1 MRDREISVEQEH
13 LDRVYRRLEEKIH
26 EAEFLMNDAAKRG
39 QVGTPG
45 ALAERDAQVFRAGIH
60 LNRLNNEF
68 EDFLFGRIDLLLGK
82 DGKKGPDGAYTA
94 VEPAEGA
101 VRDDG
106 TADIA
111 ETLHIGRIGV
121 LDSEYAPLV
130 IDWRAPAAA
139 PFYRSTPVDPGR
151 VVRRRVIR
159 SKGRR
164 VLGVEDDLMRPE
176 LKAFL
181 DGGELAVIGDGALMA
196 ALGQARSHTMRD
208 IVASIQAEQDL
219 VIRAPA
225 ASVTYVE
232 GGPGTGKTAV
242 ALHRAAYLLYQDR
255 RRYSGGILIVSPT
268 PLLVAYTEGVLPSL
282 GEEGQ
287 VAIRA
292 IGSLVDGAEATLY
305 DSPSTARAK
314 GSYRML
320 RVLRKAARGAL
331 ELGPA
336 GMLGGADGSGTGAGG
351 GSASGSGASG
361 ADASGAGAGGAD
373 ASGTGTGG
381 ANGTRSGRSAG
392 NGTGSEMSGAE
403 ASGTGVGGANGTRS
417 GRSAGNGTGSE
428 MSGADASGSEA
439 GEAEASGSGTS
450 GADASG
456 TGTSG
461 AYGTRSG
468 RSGANGA
475 GAGNGSGVGTAA
487 ANGRGSGTAP
497 ASSGSAS
504 ATAPTQL
511 SFGDDG
517 DGESPAAPAPVGPP
531 TRLRVVA
538 FGRRLELE
546 AAELERI
553 RRNAL
558 GGTAP
563 VNLLRPRARKLLLDA
578 LWAQSGAAT
587 RHTDPELAA
596 ELRSSFDEDVT
607 SEDSFIAFLDA
618 WWPELTPRAVLAA
631 MADERRLGRWAR
643 RILNPGEVRRVAR
656 SLRRDGHSVHD
667 IAMLDELQAILGTP
681 ARPRKKRELDP
692 LDQLTGLEELMPV
705 REESQ
710 RERAERL
717 AQERT
722 EYAHVIVDEA
732 QDLTPM
738 QWRMV
743 GRRGRHAT
751 WTVVGDPA
759 QSSWSDPDEAAEARD
774 EALGTRPRRRFELTV
789 NYRNP
794 AEIAELAAKVLAL
807 AMPGSK
813 APSAVRS
820 TGVEPRFTVV
830 QKSLGETVR
839 AEAARLLDL
848 VDGTVGVVVAMQRRE
863 EAARWLAGLGERVV
877 ALGSLEAKGLEY
889 DATVVVSPA
898 EIADESPAGLR
909 VLYVALT
916 RATQQLTVVSAD
928 RDQPDGSGVPDLL
941 RD

>member
-1 MRDREISVEQEH
+1 MEQEH
-13 LDRVYRRLEEKIH
+13 LDRVYRRLEEKIS
-26 EAEFLMNDAAKRG
+26 EAEFLMRDAAQRG
-39 QVGTPG
+39 HVGTPG
-45 ALAERDAQVFRAGIH
+45 ALAERDAQVFRAGVH
-60 LNRLNNEF
+60 LNRLHNEY
-68 EDFLFGRIDLLLGK
+68 EDFLFGRIDLLPGK

-101 VRDDG
+101 VRPDN

-121 LDSEYAPLV
+121 LDEDYAPLV

-164 VLGVEDDLMRPE
+164 VQSVEDDLMRPE
-176 LKAFL
+176 LTASL
-181 DGGELAVIGDGALMA
+181 DGRELAVIGDGALMA
-196 ALGQARSHTMRD
+196 ALGQARTHTMRD

-232 GGPGTGKTAV
+232 GGPGTGKTAA

-255 RRYSGGILIVSPT
+255 RRYAGGILIVSPT

-292 IGSLVDGAEATLY
+292 IGSLVDGAEATVY
-305 DSPSTARAK
+305 DSPAVARIK

-320 RVLRKAARGAL
+320 RLLRKAARGAL
-331 ELGPA
+331 ELN
-336 GMLGGADGSGTGAGG
+336 D
-351 GSASGSGASG
+351 
-361 ADASGAGAGGAD
+361 
-373 ASGTGTGG
+373 
-381 ANGTRSGRSAG
+381 
-392 NGTGSEMSGAE
+392 
-403 ASGTGVGGANGTRS
+403 
-417 GRSAGNGTGSE
+417 
-428 MSGADASGSEA
+428 
-439 GEAEASGSGTS
+439 
-450 GADASG
+450 
-456 TGTSG
+456 
-461 AYGTRSG
+461 
-468 RSGANGA
+468 
-475 GAGNGSGVGTAA
+475 
-487 ANGRGSGTAP
+487 
-497 ASSGSAS
+497 
-504 ATAPTQL
+504 
-511 SFGDDG
+511 
-517 DGESPAAPAPVGPP
+517 SPQ
-531 TRLRVVA
+531 RLRVVA

-546 AAELERI
+546 AEELADV
-553 RRNAL
+553 RRTAL

-578 LWAQSGAAT
+578 LWERSGAGN

-596 ELRSSFDEDVT
+596 ELRSSFDEDIT
-607 SEDSFIAFLDA
+607 SEDDFTAFLDA
-618 WWPELTPRAVLAA
+618 WWPELTPAAVLDA

-643 RILNPGEVRRVAR
+643 RVLNPGEVRKLAR
-656 SLRRDGHSVHD
+656 SLQRDGRSVHD
-667 IAMLDELQAILGTP
+667 IALLDELQAILGAP
-681 ARPRKKRELDP
+681 ARPRKKREIDP

-705 REESQ
+705 REETQ

-717 AQERT
+717 AQERV

-759 QSSWSDPDEAAEARD
+759 QSSWSDPDEAAQARD

-794 AEIAELAAKVLAL
+794 AEIAELASKVLAL
-807 AMPGSK
+807 AMPGSES
-813 APSAVRS
+813 PRAVRS
-820 TGVEPRFTVV
+820 TGVEPRFAVAPGA
-830 QKSLGETVR
+830 LGDTVR
-839 AEAARLLDL
+839 AEAARLLER
-848 VDGTVGVVVAMQRRE
+848 VDGTVGVVVAMRRRE
-863 EAARWLAGLGERVV
+863 EARRWLDGLGDRVV

-916 RATQQLTVVSAD
+916 RATQQLTVVSAE
-928 RDQPDGSGVPDLL
+928 RDEPDAAGVPDLL

>member
-1 MRDREISVEQEH
+1 MAAQVQQETLDSAHDSVREKEIGVEQEH

-26 EAEFLMNDAAKRG
+26 EAEFLMNDAAQRG

-94 VEPAEGA
+94 VEPAEGT
-101 VRDDG
+101 VRPDN

-121 LDSEYAPLV
+121 LDSDYAPLV

-159 SKGRR
+159 SKGRK

-181 DGGELAVIGDGALMA
+181 DGGELPVIGDGALMA

-305 DSPSTARAK
+305 DSPAVARAK

-320 RVLRKAARGAL
+320 KVVRKAARGAL
-331 ELGPA
+331 E
-336 GMLGGADGSGTGAGG
+336 SG
-351 GSASGSGASG
+351 
-361 ADASGAGAGGAD
+361 DA
-373 ASGTGTGG
+373 
-381 ANGTRSGRSAG
+381 
-392 NGTGSEMSGAE
+392 
-403 ASGTGVGGANGTRS
+403 
-417 GRSAGNGTGSE
+417 
-428 MSGADASGSEA
+428 
-439 GEAEASGSGTS
+439 
-450 GADASG
+450 
-456 TGTSG
+456 
-461 AYGTRSG
+461 
-468 RSGANGA
+468 
-475 GAGNGSGVGTAA
+475 
-487 ANGRGSGTAP
+487 
-497 ASSGSAS
+497 
-504 ATAPTQL
+504 
-511 SFGDDG
+511 
-517 DGESPAAPAPVGPP
+517 P

-538 FGRRLELE
+538 FGRRIELE
-546 AAELERI
+546 APELDRI
-553 RRNAL
+553 RHNAL

-578 LWAQSGAAT
+578 LWARSGAAG
-587 RHTDPELAA
+587 RHSDPELAA
-596 ELRSSFDEDVT
+596 ELRSSFDEDIT
-607 SEDSFIAFLDA
+607 GEDAFIAFLDA
-618 WWPELTPRAVLAA
+618 WWPELTPRGVLAA

-643 RILNPGEVRRVAR
+643 RILNPSEVRRVAR
-656 SLRRDGHSVHD
+656 SLKRDGLSVHD
-667 IAMLDELQAILGTP
+667 VAVLDELQAALGLP
-681 ARPRKKRELDP
+681 ARPRKKRDLDP
-692 LDQLTGLEELMPV
+692 LDQLTGLEELMPA
-705 REESQ
+705 REETQ
-710 RERAERL
+710 WERAERL

-774 EALGTRPRRRFELTV
+774 EALGTRPRRRFTLTV

-807 AMPGSK
+807 AMPGSES
-813 APSAVRS
+813 PSAVRS
-820 TGVEPRFTVV
+820 TGVEPRFVTAVRE
-830 QKSLGETVR
+830 SLARTVR

-848 VDGTVGVVVAMQRRE
+848 VDGTVGVVVAMNRRD
-863 EAARWLAGLGERVV
+863 EAARWLAGLGDRVV

-916 RATQQLTVVSAD
+916 RATQQLTLVSGE
-928 RDQPDGSGVPDLL
+928 RDDPDDKGVPDLL

>member
-1 MRDREISVEQEH
+1 MAAQAQQESALDSVRDREIGVEQEH

-26 EAEFLMNDAAKRG
+26 EAELLMRDAGRGG

-45 ALAERDAQVFRAGIH
+45 ALAERDAQVYRAGVH
-60 LNRLNNEF
+60 LSRLNNEF

-82 DGKKGPDGAYTA
+82 DGKKGPDGAFTA
-94 VEPAEGA
+94 LEPADGA
-101 VRDDG
+101 VRDDH

-121 LDSEYAPLV
+121 LDEDYAPLV

-164 VLGVEDDLMRPE
+164 VISVEDDLMRPE
-176 LKAFL
+176 LTASL
-181 DGGELAVIGDGALMA
+181 DGRRLAVIGDGALMA
-196 ALGQARSHTMRD
+196 ALGQARGHTMRD

-225 ASVTYVE
+225 SSVTYVE

-255 RRYSGGILIVSPT
+255 RRYAGGILIVSPT

-292 IGSLVDGAEATLY
+292 IGSLVDGTEATLY
-305 DSPSTARAK
+305 DSPAVARAK

-320 RVLRKAARGAL
+320 KVLRQAARGVL
-331 ELGPA
+331 ELGT
-336 GMLGGADGSGTGAGG
+336 TG
-351 GSASGSGASG
+351 
-361 ADASGAGAGGAD
+361 
-373 ASGTGTGG
+373 
-381 ANGTRSGRSAG
+381 
-392 NGTGSEMSGAE
+392 
-403 ASGTGVGGANGTRS
+403 
-417 GRSAGNGTGSE
+417 
-428 MSGADASGSEA
+428 
-439 GEAEASGSGTS
+439 
-450 GADASG
+450 
-456 TGTSG
+456 
-461 AYGTRSG
+461 
-468 RSGANGA
+468 
-475 GAGNGSGVGTAA
+475 
-487 ANGRGSGTAP
+487 
-497 ASSGSAS
+497 
-504 ATAPTQL
+504 
-511 SFGDDG
+511 
-517 DGESPAAPAPVGPP
+517 PAARPAPHTVPRTALRPAPVSAPTGQLAFGDEDEGDEEGTEGSELGVPAQPGLADAPGVGPAVPGPATSPTPTHLTPAHSTPTHP

-546 AAELERI
+546 ADHLVRI
-553 RRNAL
+553 RHAAL

-578 LWAQSGAAT
+578 LWERSGAGG

-596 ELRSSFDEDVT
+596 ELRSSFDEDIT
-607 SEDSFIAFLDA
+607 TEDDFIAFFDA
-618 WWPELTPRAVLAA
+618 WWPELTPRGVLAA

-643 RILNPGEVRRVAR
+643 RVLNPGEVRKVAR
-656 SLRRDGHSVHD
+656 SLQRDGFSVHD
-667 IAMLDELQAILGTP
+667 IAMLDELQAILGAP

-692 LDQLTGLEELMPV
+692 LDQLTGLDELMPV
-705 REESQ
+705 REESR

-732 QDLTPM
+732 QDVTPM
-738 QWRMV
+738 QWRML

-759 QSSWSDPDEAAEARD
+759 QSSWSDPEEAARARD
-774 EALGTRPRRRFELTV
+774 EALPSTGGTGRFSRGRRFQLTV

-807 AMPGSK
+807 AMPGARS
-813 APSAVRS
+813 PSAVRS
-820 TGVEPRFTVV
+820 TGIVPRFTAVRDA
-830 QKSLGETVR
+830 LGRTVR
-839 AEAARLLDL
+839 AEAERLLEQ
-848 VDGTVGVVVAMQRRE
+848 VDGTVGVVVAMNRRE
-863 EAARWLAGLGERVV
+863 EARRWLAGLGDRVV

-928 RDQPDGSGVPDLL
+928 RDQPDPNGVPDLL

>member
-1 MRDREISVEQEH
+1 MAAQAQPSAVGSVQDSVRDHEIGVEQEH

-45 ALAERDAQVFRAGIH
+45 ALAERDAQVFRAGVH

-101 VRDDG
+101 VREDG
-106 TADIA
+106 TVEIA

-159 SKGRR
+159 SKGRK

-176 LKAFL
+176 LRAFL
-181 DGGELAVIGDGALMA
+181 DGHELPVIGDGALMA

-292 IGSLVDGAEATLY
+292 IGSLVDGVEATLY
-305 DSPSTARAK
+305 DSPAVARAK

-320 RVLRKAARGAL
+320 KVLRKAARGAL
-331 ELGPA
+331 EQGSHS
-336 GMLGGADGSGTGAGG
+336 GG
-351 GSASGSGASG
+351 SGSGQLAF
-361 ADASGAGAGGAD
+361 
-373 ASGTGTGG
+373 
-381 ANGTRSGRSAG
+381 
-392 NGTGSEMSGAE
+392 
-403 ASGTGVGGANGTRS
+403 
-417 GRSAGNGTGSE
+417 
-428 MSGADASGSEA
+428 
-439 GEAEASGSGTS
+439 GEEDT
-450 GADASG
+450 
-456 TGTSG
+456 TT
-461 AYGTRSG
+461 
-468 RSGANGA
+468 
-475 GAGNGSGVGTAA
+475 
-487 ANGRGSGTAP
+487 
-497 ASSGSAS
+497 ASS
-504 ATAPTQL
+504 TA
-511 SFGDDG
+511 
-517 DGESPAAPAPVGPP
+517 PP

-546 AAELERI
+546 GDELENV

-558 GGTAP
+558 SGTAP

-578 LWAQSGAAT
+578 LWARSGAGT

-596 ELRSSFDEDVT
+596 ELRSSFDEDIT
-607 SEDSFIAFLDA
+607 SEDSFIEFLDA
-618 WWPELTPRAVLAA
+618 WWPELTPKAVLAA

-656 SLRRDGHSVHD
+656 SLRRDGLSVHD
-667 IAMLDELQAILGTP
+667 IAMLDELQAVLGTP
-681 ARPRKKRELDP
+681 ARPRKRRELDP
-692 LDQLTGLEELMPV
+692 LDHLTGLEELMPV

-717 AQERT
+717 AQERV

-774 EALGTRPRRRFELTV
+774 EALGTRPRRRFQLTV

-794 AEIAELAAKVLAL
+794 SEIADLAAKVLAL
-807 AMPGSK
+807 AMPGST

-820 TGVEPRFTVV
+820 TGVRPRFVTTNNGRGTAVR
-830 QKSLGETVR
+830 KSLGETVR
-839 AEAARLLDL
+839 EEAARLLDL
-848 VDGTVGVVVAMQRRE
+848 VDGTVGVVVAMNRRE
-863 EAARWLAGLGERVV
+863 EAARWLTGLGDRVV

-916 RATQQLTVVSAD
+916 RATQQLTVVSAE
-928 RDQPDGSGVPDLL
+928 RDQPDRDGVPDLL

>member
-1 MRDREISVEQEH
+1 MAAQAQQETAVDSVRDREISVEQEH

-26 EAEFLMNDAAKRG
+26 EAEFLMNDAAQRG

-101 VRDDG
+101 VRPDN
-106 TADIA
+106 TAEIA

-121 LDSEYAPLV
+121 LDADYAPLV

-176 LKAFL
+176 LTAFL
-181 DGGELAVIGDGALMA
+181 DGRELPAIGDGALMA

-208 IVASIQAEQDL
+208 IVSSIQAEQDL

-255 RRYSGGILIVSPT
+255 RRYAGGILIVSPT

-292 IGSLVDGAEATLY
+292 IGSLVDGVEATLY
-305 DSPSTARAK
+305 DTPSVARAK

-320 RVLRKAARGAL
+320 KVLRKAARGAL
-331 ELGPA
+331 ELGRTA
-336 GMLGGADGSGTGAGG
+336 RVGQLALDE
-351 GSASGSGASG
+351 
-361 ADASGAGAGGAD
+361 D
-373 ASGTGTGG
+373 
-381 ANGTRSGRSAG
+381 
-392 NGTGSEMSGAE
+392 SEPQAF
-403 ASGTGVGGANGTRS
+403 
-417 GRSAGNGTGSE
+417 
-428 MSGADASGSEA
+428 D
-439 GEAEASGSGTS
+439 
-450 GADASG
+450 
-456 TGTSG
+456 
-461 AYGTRSG
+461 
-468 RSGANGA
+468 
-475 GAGNGSGVGTAA
+475 
-487 ANGRGSGTAP
+487 
-497 ASSGSAS
+497 
-504 ATAPTQL
+504 
-511 SFGDDG
+511 
-517 DGESPAAPAPVGPP
+517 GPP
-531 TRLRVVA
+531 SRLRVVA

-546 AAELERI
+546 AGELERI
-553 RRNAL
+553 RRTAL
-558 GGTAP
+558 SGTAP
-563 VNLLRPRARKLLLDA
+563 VNLLRPRARRLLLDA
-578 LWAQSGAAT
+578 LWAKSGGAA

-607 SEDSFIAFLDA
+607 SEDSFLAFLDA
-618 WWPELTPRAVLAA
+618 WWPELTPKGVLAA

-643 RILNPGEVRRVAR
+643 RILNPGEVRKVAR
-656 SLRRDGHSVHD
+656 SLKRDGYAVHD
-667 IAMLDELQAILGTP
+667 IAMLDELQAILGAP

-705 REESQ
+705 REETQ

-774 EALGTRPRRRFELTV
+774 EALGTRPRRRFRLTV

-807 AMPGSK
+807 AMPGSES
-813 APSAVRS
+813 PSAVRS
-820 TGVEPRFTVV
+820 TGVEPRFVV
-830 QKSLGETVR
+830 VGDSLERTVR
-839 AEAARLLDL
+839 AEAERLLGL
-848 VDGTVGVVVAMQRRE
+848 VDGTVGVVVAMNRRQ
-863 EAARWLAGLGERVV
+863 EARRWLAGLGDRVV

-889 DATVVVSPA
+889 DATIVVSPA

-916 RATQQLTVVSAD
+916 RATQQLTVVSGE
-928 RDQPDGSGVPDLL
+928 RDEPDATGMPDLL

>member
-1 MRDREISVEQEH
+1 M
-13 LDRVYRRLEEKIH
+13 
-26 EAEFLMNDAAKRG
+26 ADAARRG

-60 LNRLNNEF
+60 LNRLNNEY
-68 EDFLFGRIDLLLGK
+68 EDFLFGRIDLLSGK
-82 DGKKGPDGAYTA
+82 DGRKGPDGAYTA
-94 VEPAEGA
+94 VEPADGA
-101 VRDDG
+101 IRDDN

-121 LDSEYAPLV
+121 LDEDYAPLV

-164 VLGVEDDLMRPE
+164 VRSVEDDLMRPE
-176 LKAFL
+176 LKASL
-181 DGGELAVIGDGALMA
+181 DGRELPVIGDGALMA
-196 ALGQARSHTMRD
+196 ALGQARTHTMRD

-255 RRYSGGILIVSPT
+255 RRYAGGILIVSPT

-305 DSPSTARAK
+305 DSPSAARAK

-320 RVLRKAARGAL
+320 KVLRKAARGAL
-331 ELGPA
+331 ERN
-336 GMLGGADGSGTGAGG
+336 D
-351 GSASGSGASG
+351 
-361 ADASGAGAGGAD
+361 
-373 ASGTGTGG
+373 
-381 ANGTRSGRSAG
+381 
-392 NGTGSEMSGAE
+392 
-403 ASGTGVGGANGTRS
+403 
-417 GRSAGNGTGSE
+417 
-428 MSGADASGSEA
+428 
-439 GEAEASGSGTS
+439 
-450 GADASG
+450 
-456 TGTSG
+456 
-461 AYGTRSG
+461 
-468 RSGANGA
+468 
-475 GAGNGSGVGTAA
+475 
-487 ANGRGSGTAP
+487 
-497 ASSGSAS
+497 
-504 ATAPTQL
+504 
-511 SFGDDG
+511 
-517 DGESPAAPAPVGPP
+517 PP
-531 TRLRVVA
+531 RRLRVVA

-546 AAELERI
+546 AADLDAV
-553 RRNAL
+553 RRTAL

-578 LWAQSGAAT
+578 LWERSGAAG

-596 ELRSSFDEDVT
+596 ELRSSFDEDIT
-607 SEDSFIAFLDA
+607 SEDDFTAFLDA
-618 WWPELTPRAVLAA
+618 WWPELTPAAVLDA

-643 RILNPGEVRRVAR
+643 RILNPGEVRKVAR
-656 SLRRDGHSVHD
+656 SLRRDGRSVHD
-667 IAMLDELQAILGTP
+667 IAMLDELHAILGAP
-681 ARPRKKRELDP
+681 ARPRRKRELDP

-705 REESQ
+705 REETQ

-717 AQERT
+717 AQERV

-759 QSSWSDPDEAAEARD
+759 QSSWSDPDEAAQARD
-774 EALGTRPRRRFELTV
+774 EALGSRPRRRFELTV

-794 AEIAELAAKVLAL
+794 AEIAELASKVLAL
-807 AMPGSK
+807 AMPGSVS
-813 APSAVRS
+813 PRAVRS
-820 TGVEPRFTVV
+820 TGVRPRFAVV
-830 QKSLGETVR
+830 AESTGETVR
-839 AEAARLLDL
+839 AEAARLLDR

-863 EAARWLAGLGERVV
+863 EAARWLEGLGDRVV

-889 DATVVVSPA
+889 DASIVVSPA

-928 RDQPDGSGVPDLL
+928 RDEPDADGVPDLL

>member
-1 MRDREISVEQEH
+1 MAAQVQQSAVGPVHGEDSVRDREISVEQEH

-26 EAEFLMNDAAKRG
+26 EAEFLMHDAAKRG

-101 VRDDG
+101 VRPDN

-121 LDSEYAPLV
+121 LDQDYSPLV

-139 PFYRSTPVDPGR
+139 PFYRATPVDPGR

-176 LKAFL
+176 LTARL
-181 DGGELAVIGDGALMA
+181 DGRTLPAIGDGALMA

-208 IVASIQAEQDL
+208 IVSSIQAEQDL

-255 RRYSGGILIVSPT
+255 RRYAGGILIVSPT

-305 DSPSTARAK
+305 DSPSVARAK

-320 RVLRKAARGAL
+320 KVLRKAARGAL
-331 ELGPA
+331 ELGP
-336 GMLGGADGSGTGAGG
+336 GGGAPAGQL
-351 GSASGSGASG
+351 ALD
-361 ADASGAGAGGAD
+361 ADTE
-373 ASGTGTGG
+373 TGTVPP
-381 ANGTRSGRSAG
+381 S
-392 NGTGSEMSGAE
+392 
-403 ASGTGVGGANGTRS
+403 
-417 GRSAGNGTGSE
+417 
-428 MSGADASGSEA
+428 
-439 GEAEASGSGTS
+439 
-450 GADASG
+450 
-456 TGTSG
+456 
-461 AYGTRSG
+461 
-468 RSGANGA
+468 
-475 GAGNGSGVGTAA
+475 
-487 ANGRGSGTAP
+487 
-497 ASSGSAS
+497 
-504 ATAPTQL
+504 
-511 SFGDDG
+511 
-517 DGESPAAPAPVGPP
+517 GPP
-531 TRLRVVA
+531 ARLRVVA
-538 FGRRLELE
+538 FNRRLELE
-546 AAELERI
+546 AGELERI

-578 LWAQSGAAT
+578 LWARSGAAG

-607 SEDSFIAFLDA
+607 TEDSFIAFLDA

-631 MADERRLGRWAR
+631 MADEKRLGRWAR
-643 RILNPGEVRRVAR
+643 RILNPGEVRKVAR
-656 SLRRDGHSVHD
+656 ALKRDGHSVHD
-667 IAMLDELQAILGTP
+667 IAMLDELQAILGAP
-681 ARPRKKRELDP
+681 ARPRKKREFDP

-774 EALGTRPRRRFELTV
+774 EALGTRPRRRFQLTV

-794 AEIAELAAKVLAL
+794 AEIAELAARVLAL
-807 AMPGSK
+807 AMPGSE

-830 QKSLGETVR
+830 RESLQRTVR
-839 AEAARLLDL
+839 AEAERLLAA
-848 VDGTVGVVVAMQRRE
+848 VDGTIGVVVAMNRRE
-863 EAARWLAGLGERVV
+863 EARRWLAGLGDRVV

-916 RATQQLTVVSAD
+916 RATQQLTVVSGE
-928 RDQPDGSGVPDLL
+928 RDEPDGTGVPDLL

>member
-1 MRDREISVEQEH
+1 MAAQAQQESAVVPVHDTVRDREIRVEQEH
-13 LDRVYRRLEEKIH
+13 LDRVYRRLEEKIS
-26 EAEFLMNDAAKRG
+26 EAEFLMRDAAQRG
-39 QVGTPG
+39 HVGTPG
-45 ALAERDAQVFRAGIH
+45 ALAERDAMVFRAGVH
-60 LNRLNNEF
+60 LNRLHNEY

-101 VRDDG
+101 VRPDH
-106 TADIA
+106 TAEIA

-121 LDSEYAPLV
+121 LDEDYAPLV

-164 VLGVEDDLMRPE
+164 VRSVEDDLMRPE
-176 LKAFL
+176 LKATL
-181 DGGELAVIGDGALMA
+181 DGRELAVIGDGALMA
-196 ALGQARSHTMRD
+196 ALGQARTHTMRD

-255 RRYSGGILIVSPT
+255 RRYAGGILIVSPT

-292 IGSLVDGAEATLY
+292 IGSLVDGAEATVY
-305 DSPSTARAK
+305 DSPAVARIK

-320 RVLRKAARGAL
+320 KVLRKAARGAL
-331 ELGPA
+331 ELN
-336 GMLGGADGSGTGAGG
+336 D
-351 GSASGSGASG
+351 
-361 ADASGAGAGGAD
+361 
-373 ASGTGTGG
+373 
-381 ANGTRSGRSAG
+381 
-392 NGTGSEMSGAE
+392 
-403 ASGTGVGGANGTRS
+403 
-417 GRSAGNGTGSE
+417 
-428 MSGADASGSEA
+428 
-439 GEAEASGSGTS
+439 
-450 GADASG
+450 
-456 TGTSG
+456 
-461 AYGTRSG
+461 
-468 RSGANGA
+468 
-475 GAGNGSGVGTAA
+475 
-487 ANGRGSGTAP
+487 
-497 ASSGSAS
+497 
-504 ATAPTQL
+504 
-511 SFGDDG
+511 
-517 DGESPAAPAPVGPP
+517 SPQ
-531 TRLRVVA
+531 RLRVVA

-546 AAELERI
+546 AEELAAI
-553 RRNAL
+553 RRTAL

-578 LWAQSGAAT
+578 LWERSGAGN

-596 ELRSSFDEDVT
+596 ELRSSFDEDIT
-607 SEDSFIAFLDA
+607 SEDDFTAFLDA
-618 WWPELTPRAVLAA
+618 WWPELTPAAVLDA

-643 RILNPGEVRRVAR
+643 RILNQGEVRKLAR
-656 SLRRDGHSVHD
+656 ALQRDGRSVHD
-667 IAMLDELQAILGTP
+667 IAMLDELQAILGAP
-681 ARPRKKRELDP
+681 ARPRKKREVDP

-705 REESQ
+705 REETQ

-717 AQERT
+717 AQERV

-751 WTVVGDPA
+751 WTIVGDPA
-759 QSSWSDPDEAAEARD
+759 QSSWSDPDEAAQARD

-807 AMPGSK
+807 AMPGSES
-813 APSAVRS
+813 PRAVRS
-820 TGVEPRFTVV
+820 TGVEPRFAVAGRT
-830 QKSLGETVR
+830 LGDTVR
-839 AEAARLLDL
+839 AEAARLLER
-848 VDGTVGVVVAMQRRE
+848 VDGTVGVVVAMRRRE
-863 EAARWLAGLGERVV
+863 EARRWLDGLGDRVV

-916 RATQQLTVVSAD
+916 RATQQLTVVSAE
-928 RDQPDGSGVPDLL
+928 RDEPDAEGVPDLL

>member
-1 MRDREISVEQEH
+1 MAAQAQQETAVVSVQETAPDSVRDREISVEQEH
-13 LDRVYRRLEEKIH
+13 LDRVYRRLEEKID
-26 EAEFLMNDAAKRG
+26 EAEFLMNDAAQRG

-45 ALAERDAQVFRAGIH
+45 ALAERDAQVFRAGVH

-94 VEPAEGA
+94 VEPAEGT
-101 VRDDG
+101 VRPDN

-176 LKAFL
+176 LKASL
-181 DGGELAVIGDGALMA
+181 DGDELAVIGDGALMA

-255 RRYSGGILIVSPT
+255 RRYAGGILIVSPT

-305 DSPSTARAK
+305 DSPAVARAK

-320 RVLRKAARGAL
+320 KVLRKAARGAL
-331 ELGPA
+331 ETGGNANANGKGSGGSGGQGAGQLSFDEPPA
-336 GMLGGADGSGTGAGG
+336 GP
-351 GSASGSGASG
+351 
-361 ADASGAGAGGAD
+361 SGAGV
-373 ASGTGTGG
+373 T
-381 ANGTRSGRSAG
+381 
-392 NGTGSEMSGAE
+392 
-403 ASGTGVGGANGTRS
+403 
-417 GRSAGNGTGSE
+417 
-428 MSGADASGSEA
+428 
-439 GEAEASGSGTS
+439 
-450 GADASG
+450 
-456 TGTSG
+456 
-461 AYGTRSG
+461 
-468 RSGANGA
+468 
-475 GAGNGSGVGTAA
+475 
-487 ANGRGSGTAP
+487 
-497 ASSGSAS
+497 
-504 ATAPTQL
+504 
-511 SFGDDG
+511 
-517 DGESPAAPAPVGPP
+517 P

-546 AAELERI
+546 AADLDRI
-553 RRNAL
+553 RQSAL
-558 GGTAP
+558 SGTAP

-578 LWAQSGAAT
+578 LWERSGAAG

-607 SEDSFIAFLDA
+607 TEDTFIAFLDA
-618 WWPELTPRAVLAA
+618 WWPELTPQAVLAA

-656 SLRRDGHSVHD
+656 SLKRDGRSVHD
-667 IAMLDELQAILGTP
+667 IAMLDELQSILGAP
-681 ARPRKKRELDP
+681 VRPRKRRELDP

-717 AQERT
+717 AQERV

-774 EALGTRPRRRFELTV
+774 EALGTRPRRRFQLTV

-807 AMPGSK
+807 AMPGAES
-813 APSAVRS
+813 PSAVRS
-820 TGVEPRFTVV
+820 TGVVPRFTAVTDTLA
-830 QKSLGETVR
+830 STVR
-839 AEAARLLDL
+839 GEAERLLDR
-848 VDGTVGVVVAMQRRE
+848 VDGTVGVVVAMNRRE
-863 EAARWLAGLGERVV
+863 EARRWLAGLGERVV

-916 RATQQLTVVSAD
+916 RATQQLTVVSGD
-928 RDQPDGSGVPDLL
+928 RDESDAGGVPDLL

>member
-1 MRDREISVEQEH
+1 MAAQAQQETAVDPVHDSVRDREISGEQEH

-26 EAEFLMNDAAKRG
+26 EAEFLMHDAARRG

-45 ALAERDAQVFRAGIH
+45 ALAERDAQVFRAGVH

-101 VRDDG
+101 VRPDH

-121 LDSEYAPLV
+121 LDEDYTPLV

-176 LKAFL
+176 LTASL
-181 DGGELAVIGDGALMA
+181 DGRELPVIGDGALMA
-196 ALGQARSHTMRD
+196 ALGQARTHSMRD

-255 RRYSGGILIVSPT
+255 RRYAGGILIVSPT

-305 DSPSTARAK
+305 DAPAVARAK
-314 GSYRML
+314 GSSRML
-320 RVLRKAARGAL
+320 KVIRKAARGAL
-331 ELGPA
+331 E
-336 GMLGGADGSGTGAGG
+336 
-351 GSASGSGASG
+351 SAV
-361 ADASGAGAGGAD
+361 
-373 ASGTGTGG
+373 TP
-381 ANGTRSGRSAG
+381 N
-392 NGTGSEMSGAE
+392 
-403 ASGTGVGGANGTRS
+403 
-417 GRSAGNGTGSE
+417 
-428 MSGADASGSEA
+428 
-439 GEAEASGSGTS
+439 
-450 GADASG
+450 
-456 TGTSG
+456 
-461 AYGTRSG
+461 
-468 RSGANGA
+468 
-475 GAGNGSGVGTAA
+475 
-487 ANGRGSGTAP
+487 
-497 ASSGSAS
+497 
-504 ATAPTQL
+504 
-511 SFGDDG
+511 
-517 DGESPAAPAPVGPP
+517 
-531 TRLRVVA
+531 RLRVVA
-538 FGRRLELE
+538 FGRRLELD
-546 AAELERI
+546 AEELSAVRHT
-553 RRNAL
+553 AL

-563 VNLLRPRARKLLLDA
+563 VNLLRPRARRLLLDA
-578 LWAQSGAAT
+578 LWKRSGAGG

-596 ELRSSFDEDVT
+596 ELRSSFDDDLLTED
-607 SEDSFIAFLDA
+607 DFLAFFDA
-618 WWPELTPRAVLAA
+618 WWPELTPAAVLDA

-643 RILNPGEVRRVAR
+643 HVLNPGEVRKVAR
-656 SLRRDGHSVHD
+656 SLRRDGRSVHD
-667 IAMLDELQAILGTP
+667 IALLDELQAVLGAP
-681 ARPRKKRELDP
+681 ARPRRRRELDP
-692 LDQLTGLEELMPV
+692 LDQLTGLEELMPG

-759 QSSWSDPDEAAEARD
+759 QSSWSDPDEAARARD
-774 EALGTRPRRRFELTV
+774 EALGSRPRRRFELTV

-807 AMPGSK
+807 AMPGSV
-813 APSAVRS
+813 APRAVRS
-820 TGVEPRFTVV
+820 TGVEPRFVTTGEGRGRRQGQDQDQGQVPA
-830 QKSLGETVR
+830 QGNGAGAGTGAGASLAETVR
-839 AEAARLLDL
+839 AETARLLER

-863 EAARWLAGLGERVV
+863 EARRWLDGLDERAV

-889 DATVVVSPA
+889 DATIVVSPA

-916 RATQQLTVVSAD
+916 RATQQLTVVSAE
-928 RDQPDGSGVPDLL
+928 RDEPDASGIPDLL

>member
-1 MRDREISVEQEH
+1 MAAQAQQSAVGSVHDSVRDREISVEQEH

-26 EAEFLMNDAAKRG
+26 EAEFLMDDAARRG

-68 EDFLFGRIDLLLGK
+68 EDFLFGRIDLLPGK

-101 VRDDG
+101 VRADN

-121 LDSEYAPLV
+121 LDEDYAPLV

-176 LKAFL
+176 LTAFL
-181 DGGELAVIGDGALMA
+181 DGRQLPVIGDGALMA
-196 ALGQARSHTMRD
+196 ALGQARGHTMRD
-208 IVASIQAEQDL
+208 IVSSIQAEQDL

-225 ASVTYVE
+225 GTVTYVE

-255 RRYSGGILIVSPT
+255 RRYAGGILIVSPT

-292 IGSLVDGAEATLY
+292 IGSLVDGAQATLY
-305 DSPSTARAK
+305 DAPSVARAK

-320 RVLRKAARGAL
+320 KVLRKAARGAL
-331 ELGPA
+331 EQGP
-336 GMLGGADGSGTGAGG
+336 GGGAGP
-351 GSASGSGASG
+351 
-361 ADASGAGAGGAD
+361 
-373 ASGTGTGG
+373 
-381 ANGTRSGRSAG
+381 SAG
-392 NGTGSEMSGAE
+392 QLVLGEDDDT
-403 ASGTGVGGANGTRS
+403 
-417 GRSAGNGTGSE
+417 
-428 MSGADASGSEA
+428 DARPQ
-439 GEAEASGSGTS
+439 T
-450 GADASG
+450 
-456 TGTSG
+456 
-461 AYGTRSG
+461 
-468 RSGANGA
+468 
-475 GAGNGSGVGTAA
+475 
-487 ANGRGSGTAP
+487 
-497 ASSGSAS
+497 
-504 ATAPTQL
+504 PT
-511 SFGDDG
+511 
-517 DGESPAAPAPVGPP
+517 GPP
-531 TRLRVVA
+531 DRLRVVA
-538 FGRRLELE
+538 FGRRLELG
-546 AAELERI
+546 AAELDRI
-553 RRNAL
+553 RRTAL

-563 VNLLRPRARKLLLDA
+563 VNLLRPRARRLLLDA
-578 LWAQSGAAT
+578 LYEQSGAAT
-587 RHTDPELAA
+587 RHSDPELAA

-607 SEDSFIAFLDA
+607 SEDAFIAFLAA
-618 WWPELTPRAVLAA
+618 WWPELTPKAVLDA

-643 RILNPGEVRRVAR
+643 RVLNPGEIRRVAR
-656 SLRRDGHSVHD
+656 SLKRDGYSVHD

-710 RERAERL
+710 WERAERL

-722 EYAHVIVDEA
+722 EYTHVIVDEA

-743 GRRGRHAT
+743 GRRGRHAS

-774 EALGTRPRRRFELTV
+774 EALGTRVPGPHQRPGGNGAAGRSARGRRFRLTV

-794 AEIAELAAKVLAL
+794 AEIADLAAKVLAL
-807 AMPGSK
+807 AMPGSES
-813 APSAVRS
+813 PTAVRS

-830 QKSLGETVR
+830 RDSLERTVR
-839 AEAARLLDL
+839 AEAERLLGL
-848 VDGTVGVVVAMQRRE
+848 VDGTVGVVVAMNRRA
-863 EAARWLAGLGERVV
+863 EAARWLAGLGDRVA

-916 RATQQLTVVSAD
+916 RATQQLTVVSGS
-928 RDQPDGSGVPDLL
+928 RDEPDAAGVPDLL

>member
-1 MRDREISVEQEH
+1 MAAQAPQETALEDSSRDREIGVEQEH
-13 LDRVYRRLEEKIH
+13 LDRVYQRLEEKIH

-45 ALAERDAQVFRAGIH
+45 ALAERDAQVFRAGVH

-101 VRDDG
+101 VREDN

-121 LDSEYAPLV
+121 LDQDYAPLV

-181 DGGELAVIGDGALMA
+181 GGDELAVIGDGALMA

-305 DSPSTARAK
+305 DAPSTARAK

-320 RVLRKAARGAL
+320 KVLRKAARGAL
-331 ELGPA
+331 ELGP
-336 GMLGGADGSGTGAGG
+336 GGRAPQGRP
-351 GSASGSGASG
+351 ASG
-361 ADASGAGAGGAD
+361 
-373 ASGTGTGG
+373 
-381 ANGTRSGRSAG
+381 
-392 NGTGSEMSGAE
+392 
-403 ASGTGVGGANGTRS
+403 
-417 GRSAGNGTGSE
+417 
-428 MSGADASGSEA
+428 
-439 GEAEASGSGTS
+439 
-450 GADASG
+450 
-456 TGTSG
+456 
-461 AYGTRSG
+461 
-468 RSGANGA
+468 
-475 GAGNGSGVGTAA
+475 GTAA
-487 ANGRGSGTAP
+487 NRTG
-497 ASSGSAS
+497 
-504 ATAPTQL
+504 QL
-511 SFGDDG
+511 AFGDDPG
-517 DGESPAAPAPVGPP
+517 DDDTGTPARTPAGPP

-546 AAELERI
+546 AAELERV
-553 RRNAL
+553 RRTAL

-578 LWAQSGAAT
+578 LWTQSGAGT
-587 RHTDPELAA
+587 RHSDPELAA
-596 ELRSSFDEDVT
+596 ELRSSFDEDVST
-607 SEDSFIAFLDA
+607 EDSFIAFLDA
-618 WWPELTPRAVLAA
+618 WWPELTPQAVLAA

-643 RILNPGEVRRVAR
+643 RILNPGEVRKVAR
-656 SLRRDGHSVHD
+656 SLRRDGYSVHD

-681 ARPRKKRELDP
+681 ARPRKKRDLDP

-717 AQERT
+717 AAERT

-732 QDLTPM
+732 QDVTPM
-738 QWRMV
+738 QWRML

-759 QSSWSDPDEAAEARD
+759 QSSWSDVDEAAEARD
-774 EALGTRPRRRFELTV
+774 EALGTRPRRRFQLTV

-794 AEIAELAAKVLAL
+794 AEIAQLAAKVLAL
-807 AMPGSK
+807 AMPGSTS
-813 APSAVRS
+813 PSAVRS

-830 QKSLGETVR
+830 RDSLAQTVR
-839 AEAARLLDL
+839 EEAARLLDR

-863 EAARWLAGLGERVV
+863 EAAKWLAGLGDRVV

-916 RATQQLTVVSAD
+916 RATQQLTVVSGD
-928 RDQPDGSGVPDLL
+928 RDEPDDCGVPDLL

>member
-1 MRDREISVEQEH
+1 MAVQAQRQGAVGSVHDSVRDREIDVEQEH

-26 EAEFLMNDAAKRG
+26 EAEFLMQDAARRG

-68 EDFLFGRIDLLLGK
+68 EDFLFGRIDLLTGK

-101 VRDDG
+101 VRPDN

-121 LDSEYAPLV
+121 LDQDYTPLV

-159 SKGRR
+159 SKGRQ

-176 LKAFL
+176 LTAYL
-181 DGGELAVIGDGALMA
+181 DGDELPAIGDGALMA

-255 RRYSGGILIVSPT
+255 RRYAGGILIVSPT

-292 IGSLVDGAEATLY
+292 IGSLVEGSEATLY
-305 DSPSTARAK
+305 DSPSVARAK
-314 GSYRML
+314 GSSRML
-320 RVLRKAARGAL
+320 KVLRKAARGAL
-331 ELGPA
+331 ELNDPPA
-336 GMLGGADGSGTGAGG
+336 
-351 GSASGSGASG
+351 
-361 ADASGAGAGGAD
+361 
-373 ASGTGTGG
+373 
-381 ANGTRSGRSAG
+381 
-392 NGTGSEMSGAE
+392 
-403 ASGTGVGGANGTRS
+403 
-417 GRSAGNGTGSE
+417 
-428 MSGADASGSEA
+428 
-439 GEAEASGSGTS
+439 
-450 GADASG
+450 
-456 TGTSG
+456 
-461 AYGTRSG
+461 
-468 RSGANGA
+468 
-475 GAGNGSGVGTAA
+475 
-487 ANGRGSGTAP
+487 
-497 ASSGSAS
+497 
-504 ATAPTQL
+504 
-511 SFGDDG
+511 
-517 DGESPAAPAPVGPP
+517 
-531 TRLRVVA
+531 RLRVVA

-546 AAELERI
+546 ARQLDGI
-553 RRNAL
+553 RRSAL

-578 LWAQSGAAT
+578 LWEQSGAAG
-587 RHTDPELAA
+587 RHSDPELAA
-596 ELRSSFDEDVT
+596 ELRSSFDEDIT
-607 SEDSFIAFLDA
+607 SEDAFLAFLDA
-618 WWPELTPRAVLAA
+618 WWPELTPAAVLDA

-643 RILNPGEVRRVAR
+643 RILNPGEVRKVAR
-656 SLRRDGHSVHD
+656 SLRREGRTVHD
-667 IAMLDELQAILGTP
+667 IALLDELQAVLGAP
-681 ARPRKKRELDP
+681 ARPRRKRELDP

-717 AQERT
+717 AQERV

-794 AEIAELAAKVLAL
+794 AEIAELASKVLAL
-807 AMPGSK
+807 AMPGSVSPK
-813 APSAVRS
+813 AVRS
-820 TGVEPRFTVV
+820 TGVEPRFAVAEDT
-830 QKSLGETVR
+830 LGASVR
-839 AEAARLLDL
+839 DEAARLLER

-863 EAARWLAGLGERVV
+863 EARRWLAGLGDRVV

-928 RDQPDGSGVPDLL
+928 RDEPDAAGVPDLL

>member
-1 MRDREISVEQEH
+1 VAAQAQQETALDTVSEKSAQDSLRDREISVEQAH

-82 DGKKGPDGAYTA
+82 DGQKGPDGAYTA

-101 VRDDG
+101 VRDDQ

-176 LKAFL
+176 LTAFL
-181 DGGELAVIGDGALMA
+181 EGEQLAVIGDGALMA

-255 RRYSGGILIVSPT
+255 RRYAGGILIVSPT

-305 DSPSTARAK
+305 DSPAVARAK

-320 RVLRKAARGAL
+320 AVLRKAARGAL
-331 ELGPA
+331 EL
-336 GMLGGADGSGTGAGG
+336 S
-351 GSASGSGASG
+351 
-361 ADASGAGAGGAD
+361 DAP
-373 ASGTGTGG
+373 
-381 ANGTRSGRSAG
+381 N
-392 NGTGSEMSGAE
+392 
-403 ASGTGVGGANGTRS
+403 
-417 GRSAGNGTGSE
+417 
-428 MSGADASGSEA
+428 
-439 GEAEASGSGTS
+439 
-450 GADASG
+450 
-456 TGTSG
+456 
-461 AYGTRSG
+461 
-468 RSGANGA
+468 
-475 GAGNGSGVGTAA
+475 
-487 ANGRGSGTAP
+487 
-497 ASSGSAS
+497 
-504 ATAPTQL
+504 
-511 SFGDDG
+511 
-517 DGESPAAPAPVGPP
+517 
-531 TRLRVVA
+531 RLRVVA

-546 AAELERI
+546 AADLERV
-553 RRNAL
+553 RQSAL
-558 GGTAP
+558 SGTAP
-563 VNLLRPRARKLLLDA
+563 VNMLRPRARKLLLDA
-578 LWAQSGAAT
+578 LWERSGSAG

-596 ELRSSFDEDVT
+596 ELRSSFDEDIA
-607 SEDSFIAFLDA
+607 SEDDFIAFLDA
-618 WWPELTPRAVLAA
+618 WWPELTPRAVLAS
-631 MADERRLGRWAR
+631 MSDERKLGRWAR

-656 SLRRDGHSVHD
+656 ALKREGLSVHD
-667 IAMLDELQAILGTP
+667 VAILDELQAILGTP
-681 ARPRKKRELDP
+681 ARPRKRRDLDP
-692 LDQLTGLEELMPV
+692 LDQLTGLEELMPT

-717 AQERT
+717 AQERV

-774 EALGTRPRRRFELTV
+774 EALGSRPRRRFTLTV

-807 AMPGSK
+807 AMPGSES
-813 APSAVRS
+813 PSAVRS
-820 TGVEPRFTVV
+820 TGVKPRFVATNNEHSAVV
-830 QKSLGETVR
+830 RNSLAESVR
-839 AEAARLLDL
+839 AEAAQLLDR
-848 VDGTVGVVVAMQRRE
+848 VDGTVGVVVAMNRRE
-863 EAARWLAGLGERVV
+863 EARRWLTGLGDRVV

-916 RATQQLTVVSAD
+916 RATQQLTVVSAE
-928 RDQPDGSGVPDLL
+928 RDEPDANGVPDLL

>member
-1 MRDREISVEQEH
+1 MAAQAQQETAVVPVHDSVRDREIRVEQEH
-13 LDRVYRRLEEKIH
+13 LDRVYRRLEEKIS
-26 EAEFLMNDAAKRG
+26 EAEFLMHDAAQRG
-39 QVGTPG
+39 HVGTPG
-45 ALAERDAQVFRAGIH
+45 ALAERDAQVFRAGVH
-60 LNRLNNEF
+60 LNRLHNEY
-68 EDFLFGRIDLLLGK
+68 EDFLFGRIDLLPGK

-101 VRDDG
+101 VRPDN

-121 LDSEYAPLV
+121 LDEDYAPLV

-164 VLGVEDDLMRPE
+164 VQSVEDDLMRPE
-176 LKAFL
+176 LTASL
-181 DGGELAVIGDGALMA
+181 DGRELAVIGDGALMA
-196 ALGQARSHTMRD
+196 ALGQARTHTMRD

-255 RRYSGGILIVSPT
+255 RRYAGGILIVSPT

-292 IGSLVDGAEATLY
+292 VGSLVDGAGATVY
-305 DSPSTARAK
+305 DSPAVARIK

-320 RVLRKAARGAL
+320 RLLRKAARGAL
-331 ELGPA
+331 ELN
-336 GMLGGADGSGTGAGG
+336 D
-351 GSASGSGASG
+351 
-361 ADASGAGAGGAD
+361 
-373 ASGTGTGG
+373 
-381 ANGTRSGRSAG
+381 
-392 NGTGSEMSGAE
+392 
-403 ASGTGVGGANGTRS
+403 
-417 GRSAGNGTGSE
+417 
-428 MSGADASGSEA
+428 
-439 GEAEASGSGTS
+439 
-450 GADASG
+450 
-456 TGTSG
+456 
-461 AYGTRSG
+461 
-468 RSGANGA
+468 
-475 GAGNGSGVGTAA
+475 
-487 ANGRGSGTAP
+487 
-497 ASSGSAS
+497 
-504 ATAPTQL
+504 
-511 SFGDDG
+511 
-517 DGESPAAPAPVGPP
+517 SPQ
-531 TRLRVVA
+531 RLRVVA

-546 AAELERI
+546 TEELADV
-553 RRNAL
+553 RRTAL

-578 LWAQSGAAT
+578 LWERSGAGN

-596 ELRSSFDEDVT
+596 ELRSSFDEDIT
-607 SEDSFIAFLDA
+607 SEDDFTAFLDA
-618 WWPELTPRAVLAA
+618 WWPELTPAAVLDA

-643 RILNPGEVRRVAR
+643 RVLNPGEVRKLAR
-656 SLRRDGHSVHD
+656 SLQRDGRSVHD
-667 IAMLDELQAILGTP
+667 IALLDELQAILGAP
-681 ARPRKKRELDP
+681 ARPRKKREMDP

-705 REESQ
+705 REETQ

-717 AQERT
+717 AQERV

-759 QSSWSDPDEAAEARD
+759 QSSWSDPDEAAQARD

-794 AEIAELAAKVLAL
+794 AEIAELASKVLAL
-807 AMPGSK
+807 AMPGSE
-813 APSAVRS
+813 APRAVRS
-820 TGVEPRFTVV
+820 TGVEPRFAVAPGA
-830 QKSLGETVR
+830 LGDTVR
-839 AEAARLLDL
+839 AEAARLLER
-848 VDGTVGVVVAMQRRE
+848 VDGTVGVVVAMRRRE
-863 EAARWLAGLGERVV
+863 EARRWLDGLGDRVV

-916 RATQQLTVVSAD
+916 RATQQLTVVSAE
-928 RDQPDGSGVPDLL
+928 RDEPDAAGVPDLL

>member
-1 MRDREISVEQEH
+1 MAAQEAAVDSVRDREIGVEQEH
-13 LDRVYRRLEEKIH
+13 LDQVYRRLEEKIH
-26 EAEFLMNDAAKRG
+26 EAEFLMRDAAQRG

-82 DGKKGPDGAYTA
+82 DGKKGPDGAYTS
-94 VEPAEGA
+94 VEPADDA
-101 VRDDG
+101 VGPDN

-121 LDSEYAPLV
+121 LDSDYAPLV

-159 SKGRR
+159 SKGRK

-176 LKAFL
+176 LTATI
-181 DGGELAVIGDGALMA
+181 GGAELPVIGDGALMA

-208 IVASIQAEQDL
+208 IVASIQAEQDM

-255 RRYSGGILIVSPT
+255 RRYAGGILIVSPT

-292 IGSLVDGAEATLY
+292 VGHLVDGASATAY
-305 DSPSTARAK
+305 DEPAVARIK
-314 GSYRML
+314 GSSRML
-320 RVLRKAARGAL
+320 KVLRKAARGAL
-331 ELGPA
+331 ELSGPPA
-336 GMLGGADGSGTGAGG
+336 APDG
-351 GSASGSGASG
+351 
-361 ADASGAGAGGAD
+361 
-373 ASGTGTGG
+373 
-381 ANGTRSGRSAG
+381 
-392 NGTGSEMSGAE
+392 
-403 ASGTGVGGANGTRS
+403 
-417 GRSAGNGTGSE
+417 
-428 MSGADASGSEA
+428 
-439 GEAEASGSGTS
+439 
-450 GADASG
+450 
-456 TGTSG
+456 
-461 AYGTRSG
+461 
-468 RSGANGA
+468 
-475 GAGNGSGVGTAA
+475 
-487 ANGRGSGTAP
+487 
-497 ASSGSAS
+497 
-504 ATAPTQL
+504 QL
-511 SFGDDG
+511 SFGD
-517 DGESPAAPAPVGPP
+517 EPRETPAGPP

-538 FGRRLELE
+538 FNRRLELGRD
-546 AAELERI
+546 ELERI
-553 RRNAL
+553 RHNVL
-558 GGTAP
+558 GGTTP
-563 VNLLRPRARKLLLDA
+563 VNLLRPRARRLLLDA
-578 LWAQSGAAT
+578 LWARSGAGG

-596 ELRSSFDEDVT
+596 ELRSSFDEDIT
-607 SEDSFIAFLDA
+607 GEDSFLTFLDA
-618 WWPELTPRAVLAA
+618 WWPELTPRGVLVA

-643 RILNPGEVRRVAR
+643 RVLNPGEVRRLAR
-656 SLRRDGHSVHD
+656 SLRRLGDDGQGPLSVHD
-667 IAMLDELQAILGTP
+667 VALLDELQTLLGTP

-692 LDQLTGLEELMPV
+692 LDQLTGLEELMPQ

-717 AQERT
+717 AAERT

-774 EALGTRPRRRFELTV
+774 EALGTRPRRRFQLTV

-807 AMPGSK
+807 AMPGAES
-813 APSAVRS
+813 PSAVRS
-820 TGVEPRFTVV
+820 TGVEPRFAVV
-830 QKSLGETVR
+830 QDGDLAGTVR
-839 AEAARLLDL
+839 EEAQRLLDR
-848 VDGTVGVVVAMQRRE
+848 VDGTVGVVVAMNRRE
-863 EAARWLAGLGERVV
+863 EAARWLKGLGDRVV

-898 EIADESPAGLR
+898 EVADESPAGLR

-916 RATQQLTVVSAD
+916 RATQQLTVVSGRRDKPDAD
-928 RDQPDGSGVPDLL
+928 GVPDLL

>member
-1 MRDREISVEQEH
+1 MAAQAQQDSAVGSVHGAAHEAAHDSVRDREISVEQQH

-26 EAEFLMNDAAKRG
+26 EAEFLMRDAAQRG

-45 ALAERDAQVFRAGIH
+45 ALAERDAQVFRAGVH

-82 DGKKGPDGAYTA
+82 DGRKGPDGAYTA

-101 VRDDG
+101 VREDG

-121 LDSEYAPLV
+121 LDEDYSPLV

-176 LKAFL
+176 LKAVL
-181 DGGELAVIGDGALMA
+181 DGHELPAIGDGALMA
-196 ALGQARSHTMRD
+196 ALGRSRGHTMRD
-208 IVASIQAEQDL
+208 IVSSIQAEQDL

-255 RRYSGGILIVSPT
+255 RRYAGGILIVSPT

-287 VAIRA
+287 VAVRA
-292 IGSLVDGAEATLY
+292 IGSLVDGVEATLY
-305 DSPSTARAK
+305 DSPSVARAK
-314 GSYRML
+314 GSHRML
-320 RVLRKAARGAL
+320 KVLRKAARGAL
-331 ELGPA
+331 E
-336 GMLGGADGSGTGAGG
+336 
-351 GSASGSGASG
+351 
-361 ADASGAGAGGAD
+361 
-373 ASGTGTGG
+373 
-381 ANGTRSGRSAG
+381 ANGTP
-392 NGTGSEMSGAE
+392 
-403 ASGTGVGGANGTRS
+403 
-417 GRSAGNGTGSE
+417 
-428 MSGADASGSEA
+428 D
-439 GEAEASGSGTS
+439 
-450 GADASG
+450 
-456 TGTSG
+456 
-461 AYGTRSG
+461 
-468 RSGANGA
+468 
-475 GAGNGSGVGTAA
+475 
-487 ANGRGSGTAP
+487 
-497 ASSGSAS
+497 
-504 ATAPTQL
+504 
-511 SFGDDG
+511 
-517 DGESPAAPAPVGPP
+517 
-531 TRLRVVA
+531 RLRVVA

-546 AAELERI
+546 AEELDHA
-553 RRNAL
+553 RRTAL

-578 LWAQSGAAT
+578 LWQKSGAGT

-607 SEDSFIAFLDA
+607 GEDSFAAFLDA
-618 WWPELTPRAVLAA
+618 WWPELTPAAVLTA

-656 SLRRDGHSVHD
+656 SLRRGGHSVHD
-667 IAMLDELQAILGTP
+667 IALLDELQAILGTP
-681 ARPRKKRELDP
+681 ARPRRKRELDP

-759 QSSWSDPDEAAEARD
+759 QSSWSDQDEAAEARD

-794 AEIAELAAKVLAL
+794 AEIAELASKVLAL
-807 AMPGSK
+807 AMPGST
-813 APSAVRS
+813 APTAVRS
-820 TGVEPRFTVV
+820 TGVEPRFAVV
-830 QKSLGETVR
+830 RGSLEKSVR
-839 AEAARLLDL
+839 AEAERLLDL
-848 VDGTVGVVVAMQRRE
+848 VDGTVGVVVAMNRRE
-863 EAARWLAGLGERVV
+863 EARRWLAGLGDRVV

-889 DATVVVSPA
+889 DATIVVSPA

-916 RATQQLTVVSAD
+916 RATQQLTVVSAE
-928 RDQPDGSGVPDLL
+928 RDEPDGAGVPDLL

>member
-1 MRDREISVEQEH
+1 MAAQEAVDTVRDREIGVEQEH
-13 LDRVYRRLEEKIH
+13 LDQVYRRLEEKIH
-26 EAEFLMNDAAKRG
+26 EAEFLMNDAARRG

-68 EDFLFGRIDLLLGK
+68 EDFLFGRIDLLYGK
-82 DGKKGPDGAYTA
+82 DGKKGPDGAYTS
-94 VEPAEGA
+94 VEPAEDA
-101 VRDDG
+101 VRPDN
-106 TADIA
+106 TADIG

-121 LDSEYAPLV
+121 LDSDYAPLV

-176 LKAFL
+176 LRATL
-181 DGGELAVIGDGALMA
+181 GGHELPVIGDGALMA
-196 ALGQARSHTMRD
+196 ALGQARGHTMRD
-208 IVASIQAEQDL
+208 IVSSIQAEQDL

-255 RRYSGGILIVSPT
+255 RRYAGGILIVSPT
-268 PLLVAYTEGVLPSL
+268 PLLVSYTEGVLPSL

-292 IGSLVDGAEATLY
+292 VGSLVDGAEATAY
-305 DSPSTARAK
+305 DDPAVARIK
-314 GSYRML
+314 GSSRML
-320 RVLRKAARGAL
+320 AVLRKAARGAL
-331 ELGPA
+331 ETPAPRVQPELGEDAERAPA
-336 GMLGGADGSGTGAGG
+336 GT
-351 GSASGSGASG
+351 
-361 ADASGAGAGGAD
+361 
-373 ASGTGTGG
+373 
-381 ANGTRSGRSAG
+381 
-392 NGTGSEMSGAE
+392 
-403 ASGTGVGGANGTRS
+403 
-417 GRSAGNGTGSE
+417 
-428 MSGADASGSEA
+428 
-439 GEAEASGSGTS
+439 
-450 GADASG
+450 
-456 TGTSG
+456 
-461 AYGTRSG
+461 
-468 RSGANGA
+468 
-475 GAGNGSGVGTAA
+475 
-487 ANGRGSGTAP
+487 
-497 ASSGSAS
+497 
-504 ATAPTQL
+504 
-511 SFGDDG
+511 
-517 DGESPAAPAPVGPP
+517 P

-546 AAELERI
+546 ADELRRI
-553 RRNAL
+553 RHNVL

-563 VNLLRPRARKLLLDA
+563 VNLLRPRARRLLLDA
-578 LWAQSGAAT
+578 LYAKSGASG
-587 RHTDPELAA
+587 RHGDPELAA
-596 ELRSSFDEDVT
+596 ELRSSFDEDVST
-607 SEDSFIAFLDA
+607 EDSFLGFLDA
-618 WWPELTPRAVLAA
+618 WWPELTPRRVLDA

-643 RILNPGEVRRVAR
+643 RILNPGEVRRLAR
-656 SLRRDGHSVHD
+656 SLRRPELSVHD
-667 IAMLDELQAILGTP
+667 VALLDELNTLLGAP
-681 ARPRKKRELDP
+681 ARPRKRREYDP

-705 REESQ
+705 REETQ

-717 AQERT
+717 AAERT

-759 QSSWSDPDEAAEARD
+759 QSSWSDPDEAAAARD
-774 EALGTRPRRRFELTV
+774 EALGSRPRRRFELTV

-807 AMPGSK
+807 AMPGKES
-813 APSAVRS
+813 PRAVRS
-820 TGVEPRFTVV
+820 TGVEPRFVAV
-830 QKSLGETVR
+830 PEGAGDVDLAETVR
-839 AEAARLLDL
+839 FEARRLLEQ
-848 VDGTVGVVVAMQRRE
+848 VEGTVGVVVAMRRRE
-863 EAARWLAGLGERVV
+863 EAARWLAELGDRVV

-916 RATQQLTVVSAD
+916 RATQQLTVVAGAGD
-928 RDQPDGSGVPDLL
+928 LPDAAGVPDLL

>member
-1 MRDREISVEQEH
+1 MAAQVQQSAVGSVHDAHDSVRDREISVEQEH

-26 EAEFLMNDAAKRG
+26 EAEFLMHDAAKRG

-101 VRDDG
+101 VRDDN

-121 LDSEYAPLV
+121 LDEDYAPLV

-139 PFYRSTPVDPGR
+139 PFYRATPVDPGR

-176 LKAFL
+176 LTARL
-181 DGGELAVIGDGALMA
+181 DGRTLPVIGDGALMA
-196 ALGQARSHTMRD
+196 ALGQARTHTMRD
-208 IVASIQAEQDL
+208 IVSSIQAEQDL

-225 ASVTYVE
+225 ASITYVE

-255 RRYSGGILIVSPT
+255 RRYAGGILIVSPT

-305 DSPSTARAK
+305 DSPSVARAK

-320 RVLRKAARGAL
+320 KVLRKAARGAL

-336 GMLGGADGSGTGAGG
+336 G
-351 GSASGSGASG
+351 
-361 ADASGAGAGGAD
+361 AGAAGQLALGD
-373 ASGTGTGG
+373 AIDDDIDDIDDGTTDATTGGTGTGPR
-381 ANGTRSGRSAG
+381 AL
-392 NGTGSEMSGAE
+392 
-403 ASGTGVGGANGTRS
+403 
-417 GRSAGNGTGSE
+417 
-428 MSGADASGSEA
+428 D
-439 GEAEASGSGTS
+439 
-450 GADASG
+450 
-456 TGTSG
+456 
-461 AYGTRSG
+461 
-468 RSGANGA
+468 
-475 GAGNGSGVGTAA
+475 
-487 ANGRGSGTAP
+487 
-497 ASSGSAS
+497 
-504 ATAPTQL
+504 
-511 SFGDDG
+511 
-517 DGESPAAPAPVGPP
+517 GPP
-531 TRLRVVA
+531 SRLRVVA

-553 RRNAL
+553 RRSAL

-578 LWAQSGAAT
+578 LWAKSGAAG
-587 RHTDPELAA
+587 RHSDPELAA

-607 SEDSFIAFLDA
+607 TEDAFIAFLDA
-618 WWPELTPRAVLAA
+618 WWPELTPKQVLAA
-631 MADERRLGRWAR
+631 MADEKRLGRWAR
-643 RILNPGEVRRVAR
+643 RILNPGEVRKVAR
-656 SLRRDGHSVHD
+656 SLGRDGHTVHD
-667 IAMLDELQAILGTP
+667 IAMLDELQAILGAP

-794 AEIAELAAKVLAL
+794 AEIAELAARVLAL
-807 AMPGSK
+807 AMPGSES
-813 APSAVRS
+813 PRAVRS

-830 QKSLGETVR
+830 RDSAERTVR
-839 AEAARLLDL
+839 AEAERLLDL
-848 VDGTVGVVVAMQRRE
+848 VDGTVGVVVAMNRRE
-863 EAARWLAGLGERVV
+863 EARRWLAGLGDRVV

-916 RATQQLTVVSAD
+916 RATQQLTVVSGE
-928 RDQPDGSGVPDLL
+928 RDEPDASGVPDLL

>member
-1 MRDREISVEQEH
+1 MAAQAQQETAVGPVRDAVQDSVLDTVRDREISVEQVH

-26 EAEFLMNDAAKRG
+26 EAEFLMHDAAQRG
-39 QVGTPG
+39 HVGTPG

-68 EDFLFGRIDLLLGK
+68 EDFLFGRIDLLSGK
-82 DGKKGPDGAYTA
+82 DGQKGPDGAYTS

-101 VRDDG
+101 VRDDN

-121 LDSEYAPLV
+121 LDEDYAPLV

-139 PFYRSTPVDPGR
+139 PFYRSTPVAPGR

-176 LKAFL
+176 LRASL
-181 DGGELAVIGDGALMA
+181 DGQELAVVGDGALMA

-208 IVASIQAEQDL
+208 IVSSIQAEQDL

-292 IGSLVDGAEATLY
+292 IGSLVDGVQATLY
-305 DSPSTARAK
+305 DSPAVARAK

-320 RVLRKAARGAL
+320 KVLRKAARGAL
-331 ELGPA
+331 EQGRPAPGP
-336 GMLGGADGSGTGAGG
+336 G
-351 GSASGSGASG
+351 
-361 ADASGAGAGGAD
+361 
-373 ASGTGTGG
+373 
-381 ANGTRSGRSAG
+381 
-392 NGTGSEMSGAE
+392 
-403 ASGTGVGGANGTRS
+403 
-417 GRSAGNGTGSE
+417 
-428 MSGADASGSEA
+428 
-439 GEAEASGSGTS
+439 
-450 GADASG
+450 
-456 TGTSG
+456 
-461 AYGTRSG
+461 
-468 RSGANGA
+468 
-475 GAGNGSGVGTAA
+475 
-487 ANGRGSGTAP
+487 
-497 ASSGSAS
+497 
-504 ATAPTQL
+504 QL
-511 SFGDDG
+511 ALD
-517 DGESPAAPAPVGPP
+517 DGESAGQAPAGPP

-546 AAELERI
+546 AGELDRI
-553 RRNAL
+553 RRAAL

-578 LWAQSGAAT
+578 LWERSGAAG
-587 RHTDPELAA
+587 RHSDPELAA

-607 SEDSFIAFLDA
+607 SEDSFIGFLDA
-618 WWPELTPRAVLAA
+618 WWPELTPKAVLAA

-643 RILNPGEVRRVAR
+643 RVLNPGEVRKVAR

-667 IAMLDELQAILGTP
+667 IAMLDELQAILGAP
-681 ARPRKKRELDP
+681 ARPKKRRELDP

-717 AQERT
+717 AQERV

-774 EALGTRPRRRFELTV
+774 EALGTRPRRRFQLTV

-807 AMPGSK
+807 AMPGAES
-813 APSAVRS
+813 PTAVRS
-820 TGVEPRFTVV
+820 TGVVPRFTAVSG
-830 QKSLGETVR
+830 SLAETVR
-839 AEAARLLDL
+839 AEAARLLDR
-848 VDGTVGVVVAMQRRE
+848 VDGTVGVVVAMNRRE
-863 EAARWLAGLGERVV
+863 EAARWLAGLGDRVV

-916 RATQQLTVVSAD
+916 RATQQLTVVSGERDEPDAD
-928 RDQPDGSGVPDLL
+928 GLPDLL
-941 RD
+941 RE

>member
-1 MRDREISVEQEH
+1 MAAQAQQETALGSVRESVEVDSVKDDSVRDRELSVEQEH

-101 VRDDG
+101 VREDNS
-106 TADIA
+106 ADIA
-111 ETLHIGRIGV
+111 ETLRIGRIGV
-121 LDSEYAPLV
+121 LDADYAPLV

-176 LKAFL
+176 LKASL
-181 DGGELAVIGDGALMA
+181 NGRELPVIGDGALMA

-255 RRYSGGILIVSPT
+255 RRYAGGILIVSPT

-292 IGSLVDGAEATLY
+292 IGSLVDGTEATLY
-305 DSPSTARAK
+305 DSPAVARAK

-320 RVLRKAARGAL
+320 KVLRKAARGVL
-331 ELGPA
+331 EGPA
-336 GMLGGADGSGTGAGG
+336 GAT
-351 GSASGSGASG
+351 
-361 ADASGAGAGGAD
+361 
-373 ASGTGTGG
+373 
-381 ANGTRSGRSAG
+381 GRSARGTDTVHGRTDAAGAPG
-392 NGTGSEMSGAE
+392 NG
-403 ASGTGVGGANGTRS
+403 GV
-417 GRSAGNGTGSE
+417 
-428 MSGADASGSEA
+428 DAP
-439 GEAEASGSGTS
+439 
-450 GADASG
+450 
-456 TGTSG
+456 
-461 AYGTRSG
+461 
-468 RSGANGA
+468 
-475 GAGNGSGVGTAA
+475 GSGVRAGDRGPHAEQLAFGEEAGAA
-487 ANGRGSGTAP
+487 GQGGP
-497 ASSGSAS
+497 EG
-504 ATAPTQL
+504 
-511 SFGDDG
+511 G
-517 DGESPAAPAPVGPP
+517 APVGSP

-546 AAELERI
+546 AAELDRI
-553 RRNAL
+553 KRNAL

-563 VNLLRPRARKLLLDA
+563 VNLLRPRARRLLLDA
-578 LWAQSGAAT
+578 LWARSGAGT

-596 ELRSSFDEDVT
+596 ELRSSFDEDIT
-607 SEDSFIAFLDA
+607 SEDGFIEFLDA
-618 WWPELTPRAVLAA
+618 WWPELTPRGVLAA

-643 RILNPGEVRRVAR
+643 RILNPGEIRRVAR
-656 SLRRDGHSVHD
+656 SLKRDGLSVHD
-667 IAMLDELQAILGTP
+667 VAILDELQSILGMP
-681 ARPRKKRELDP
+681 ARPRKRRDLDP
-692 LDQLTGLEELMPV
+692 LDQLTGLEELMPG

-717 AQERT
+717 SQERT

-774 EALGTRPRRRFELTV
+774 EALGTRPRRRFTLTV

-807 AMPGSK
+807 AMPGSES
-813 APSAVRS
+813 PSAVRS
-820 TGVEPRFTVV
+820 TGVEPRFVTTSHGH
-830 QKSLGETVR
+830 SLAQAVR
-839 AEAARLLDL
+839 AEAARLLDR
-848 VDGTVGVVVAMQRRE
+848 VDGTVGVVVAMNRRE
-863 EAARWLAGLGERVV
+863 EAARWLAGLGDRVV

-916 RATQQLTVVSAD
+916 RATQQLTVVSD
-928 RDQPDGSGVPDLL
+928 ERDQADANGVPDLL

>member
-1 MRDREISVEQEH
+1 MAAQAQQETVVGSVDEAAQDSVGDSVRDREISVEQVH

-26 EAEFLMNDAAKRG
+26 EAEFLMNDAAQRG

-45 ALAERDAQVFRAGIH
+45 ALAERDAQVFRAGVH

-101 VRDDG
+101 VRPDN

-176 LKAFL
+176 LRASL
-181 DGGELAVIGDGALMA
+181 DGRELPVIGDGALMA

-305 DSPSTARAK
+305 DSPAVARAK

-320 RVLRKAARGAL
+320 KVLRKAARGAL
-331 ELGPA
+331 ENG
-336 GMLGGADGSGTGAGG
+336 DGG
-351 GSASGSGASG
+351 GRGA
-361 ADASGAGAGGAD
+361 
-373 ASGTGTGG
+373 
-381 ANGTRSGRSAG
+381 RQQ
-392 NGTGSEMSGAE
+392 
-403 ASGTGVGGANGTRS
+403 
-417 GRSAGNGTGSE
+417 
-428 MSGADASGSEA
+428 
-439 GEAEASGSGTS
+439 
-450 GADASG
+450 
-456 TGTSG
+456 
-461 AYGTRSG
+461 
-468 RSGANGA
+468 
-475 GAGNGSGVGTAA
+475 
-487 ANGRGSGTAP
+487 
-497 ASSGSAS
+497 
-504 ATAPTQL
+504 TQL
-511 SFGDDG
+511 GFDDG
-517 DGESPAAPAPVGPP
+517 DGPDETPATPGTPG
-531 TRLRVVA
+531 RLRVVA

-546 AAELERI
+546 AADLQRV
-553 RRNAL
+553 RHSAL
-558 GGTAP
+558 SGTAP

-578 LWAQSGAAT
+578 LWERSGAAG
-587 RHTDPELAA
+587 RHSDPELAA
-596 ELRSSFDEDVT
+596 ELRSSFDEDVST
-607 SEDSFIAFLDA
+607 EDAFVAFLDA
-618 WWPELTPRAVLAA
+618 WWPELTPQAVLGA

-643 RILNPGEVRRVAR
+643 RILNPGEVRKVAR
-656 SLRRDGHSVHD
+656 SLRRDGLSVHD
-667 IAMLDELQAILGTP
+667 IAMLDELQAVLGAP
-681 ARPRKKRELDP
+681 ARPRKRRELDP
-692 LDQLTGLEELMPV
+692 LDQLTGLEELMPT
-705 REESQ
+705 REETQ

-774 EALGTRPRRRFELTV
+774 EALGTRPRRRFQLTV

-794 AEIAELAAKVLAL
+794 AEIAELAARVLAL
-807 AMPGSK
+807 AMPGAES
-813 APSAVRS
+813 PSAVRS
-820 TGVEPRFTVV
+820 TGVVPRFTAARG
-830 QKSLGETVR
+830 SLAPTVR
-839 AEAARLLDL
+839 AEAERLLER
-848 VDGTVGVVVAMQRRE
+848 VDGTVGVVVAMNRRE
-863 EAARWLAGLGERVV
+863 EARRWLAGLGDRVV

-916 RATQQLTVVSAD
+916 RATQQLTVVSGE
-928 RDQPDGSGVPDLL
+928 RDEPDGQGVPDLL

>member
-1 MRDREISVEQEH
+1 MAAQAQQESAVGPVHDSVRDREIRVEQEH
-13 LDRVYRRLEEKIH
+13 LDRVYRRLEEKID
-26 EAEFLMNDAAKRG
+26 EAEFLMRDAARRG

-82 DGKKGPDGAYTA
+82 DGKRGPDGAYTA
-94 VEPAEGA
+94 VEPADGA
-101 VRDDG
+101 VRPDG

-121 LDSEYAPLV
+121 LDQDYSPLV

-176 LKAFL
+176 LTAYL
-181 DGGELAVIGDGALMA
+181 DGEELPVVGDGALMA
-196 ALGQARSHTMRD
+196 ALGQARTHSMRD

-225 ASVTYVE
+225 ASVTHVE

-255 RRYSGGILIVSPT
+255 RRYAGGILIVSPT

-292 IGSLVDGAEATLY
+292 LGSLVEGVEATVY
-305 DSPSTARAK
+305 DTPAVARVK
-314 GSYRML
+314 GSARML
-320 RVLRKAARGAL
+320 KVLRKAARGAL
-331 ELGPA
+331 E
-336 GMLGGADGSGTGAGG
+336 TE
-351 GSASGSGASG
+351 
-361 ADASGAGAGGAD
+361 DA
-373 ASGTGTGG
+373 
-381 ANGTRSGRSAG
+381 
-392 NGTGSEMSGAE
+392 
-403 ASGTGVGGANGTRS
+403 
-417 GRSAGNGTGSE
+417 
-428 MSGADASGSEA
+428 
-439 GEAEASGSGTS
+439 
-450 GADASG
+450 
-456 TGTSG
+456 
-461 AYGTRSG
+461 
-468 RSGANGA
+468 
-475 GAGNGSGVGTAA
+475 
-487 ANGRGSGTAP
+487 
-497 ASSGSAS
+497 
-504 ATAPTQL
+504 
-511 SFGDDG
+511 
-517 DGESPAAPAPVGPP
+517 P

-538 FGRRLELE
+538 FGRRLELD
-546 AAELERI
+546 AEDLKEI
-553 RRNAL
+553 RRSTL

-578 LWAQSGAAT
+578 LWERSGAGT

-596 ELRSSFDEDVT
+596 ELRSSFDDDIT
-607 SEDSFIAFLDA
+607 SEDDFIAFLDA
-618 WWPELTPRAVLAA
+618 WWPELTPAAVLDA

-643 RILNPGEVRRVAR
+643 RVLNPGEVRRLAR
-656 SLRRDGHSVHD
+656 SLRRDGRSVHD
-667 IAMLDELQAILGTP
+667 IALLDELQAVLGTP
-681 ARPRKKRELDP
+681 ARPRKRRELDP

-717 AQERT
+717 AQERV

-774 EALGTRPRRRFELTV
+774 EALGSRPRRCFELTV

-794 AEIAELAAKVLAL
+794 AEIADLASRVLAL
-807 AMPGSK
+807 AMPGST
-813 APSAVRS
+813 APRAVRS
-820 TGVEPRFTVV
+820 TGVEPRFAVARGG
-830 QKSLGETVR
+830 LGETVR
-839 AEAARLLDL
+839 AEARRLLER

-863 EAARWLAGLGERVV
+863 EARRWLDGLGDRVV

-916 RATQQLTVVSAD
+916 RATQQLTVVSGE
-928 RDQPDGSGVPDLL
+928 RDEPDSLGVPDLL

>member
-1 MRDREISVEQEH
+1 MAAQAQQESAVDSVPDGHDSVREREIRIEQEH
-13 LDRVYRRLEEKIH
+13 LDRVYHRLEEKIH
-26 EAEFLMNDAAKRG
+26 EAEFLMNDAARRG

-60 LNRLNNEF
+60 LNRLHSEY
-68 EDFLFGRIDLLLGK
+68 EDFLFGRIDLLPGK

-101 VRDDG
+101 VREDG

-111 ETLHIGRIGV
+111 ETLHIGRMGV
-121 LDSEYAPLV
+121 LDEDYSPLV

-176 LKAFL
+176 LKARL
-181 DGGELAVIGDGALMA
+181 EGRELAVIGDGALMA
-196 ALGQARSHTMRD
+196 ALGRSRGHTMRD

-255 RRYSGGILIVSPT
+255 RRYAGGILIVSPT

-287 VAIRA
+287 VAVRA
-292 IGSLVDGAEATLY
+292 MGSLVDGVEATLY
-305 DSPSTARAK
+305 DSPSVARAK
-314 GSYRML
+314 GSSRML
-320 RVLRKAARGAL
+320 KVLRRAARGAL
-331 ELGPA
+331 E
-336 GMLGGADGSGTGAGG
+336 
-351 GSASGSGASG
+351 
-361 ADASGAGAGGAD
+361 
-373 ASGTGTGG
+373 
-381 ANGTRSGRSAG
+381 R
-392 NGTGSEMSGAE
+392 
-403 ASGTGVGGANGTRS
+403 
-417 GRSAGNGTGSE
+417 
-428 MSGADASGSEA
+428 
-439 GEAEASGSGTS
+439 
-450 GADASG
+450 
-456 TGTSG
+456 
-461 AYGTRSG
+461 
-468 RSGANGA
+468 
-475 GAGNGSGVGTAA
+475 NGS
-487 ANGRGSGTAP
+487 P
-497 ASSGSAS
+497 
-504 ATAPTQL
+504 
-511 SFGDDG
+511 D
-517 DGESPAAPAPVGPP
+517 
-531 TRLRVVA
+531 RLRVVA
-538 FGRRLELE
+538 FGRRIELE
-546 AAELERI
+546 AEELAEI
-553 RRNAL
+553 RRTAL

-578 LWAQSGAAT
+578 LWARSGAAA

-607 SEDSFIAFLDA
+607 GEDAFVAFLDA
-618 WWPELTPRAVLAA
+618 WWPELTPREVLAA
-631 MADERRLGRWAR
+631 MADDKRLGRWSR
-643 RILNPGEVRRVAR
+643 RVLNPGEVRRVAR
-656 SLRRDGHSVHD
+656 SLQREGYSVHD
-667 IAMLDELQAILGTP
+667 VALLDELQAILGAP
-681 ARPRKKRELDP
+681 ARPRRKREMDP
-692 LDQLTGLEELMPV
+692 LDQLTGLQELMPV
-705 REESQ
+705 REETQ

-759 QSSWSDPDEAAEARD
+759 QSSWSDPDEAAAARD
-774 EALGTRPRRRFELTV
+774 EALGGRSSTSRGRRFHLTV

-794 AEIAELAAKVLAL
+794 AEIADLASRVLAL
-807 AMPGSK
+807 AMPGSE
-813 APSAVRS
+813 PPTAVRS
-820 TGVEPRFTVV
+820 TGVEPRFTVAGD
-830 QKSLGETVR
+830 SLAQTVR
-839 AEAARLLDL
+839 EEAARLLER

-863 EAARWLAGLGERVV
+863 EARRWLAGLGDRVV

-889 DATVVVSPA
+889 DATLVVSPA

-916 RATQQLTVVSAD
+916 RATQQLTVVSGQ
-928 RDQPDGSGVPDLL
+928 RDEPDAAGVPDLL

>member
-1 MRDREISVEQEH
+1 MAVQQETLDSAHDSVREKEIGVEQEH

-45 ALAERDAQVFRAGIH
+45 ALAERDAQVFRAGVH

-101 VRDDG
+101 VRPDR

-159 SKGRR
+159 SKGRK

-176 LKAFL
+176 LKATL
-181 DGGELAVIGDGALMA
+181 DGQELPVIGDGALMA

-255 RRYSGGILIVSPT
+255 RRYAGGILIVSPT

-305 DSPSTARAK
+305 DSPAVARAK

-320 RVLRKAARGAL
+320 KVLRKAARGAL
-331 ELGPA
+331 E
-336 GMLGGADGSGTGAGG
+336 S
-351 GSASGSGASG
+351 
-361 ADASGAGAGGAD
+361 
-373 ASGTGTGG
+373 
-381 ANGTRSGRSAG
+381 
-392 NGTGSEMSGAE
+392 
-403 ASGTGVGGANGTRS
+403 
-417 GRSAGNGTGSE
+417 
-428 MSGADASGSEA
+428 SEA
-439 GEAEASGSGTS
+439 
-450 GADASG
+450 
-456 TGTSG
+456 
-461 AYGTRSG
+461 
-468 RSGANGA
+468 
-475 GAGNGSGVGTAA
+475 
-487 ANGRGSGTAP
+487 
-497 ASSGSAS
+497 
-504 ATAPTQL
+504 
-511 SFGDDG
+511 
-517 DGESPAAPAPVGPP
+517 P

-546 AAELERI
+546 APDLDRV
-553 RRNAL
+553 RSNAL

-578 LWAQSGAAT
+578 LWDRSGAAG

-596 ELRSSFDEDVT
+596 ELRSSFDEDIT
-607 SEDSFIAFLDA
+607 SEDEFIAFLDA
-618 WWPELTPRAVLAA
+618 WWPELTPRGVLTA

-656 SLRRDGHSVHD
+656 SLKRDGLSVHD
-667 IAMLDELQAILGTP
+667 IAVLDELQAILGLP
-681 ARPRKKRELDP
+681 ARPRKRRELDP

-705 REESQ
+705 REETQ

-774 EALGTRPRRRFELTV
+774 EALGTRPRRRFTLTV

-807 AMPGSK
+807 AMPGSES
-813 APSAVRS
+813 PSAARS
-820 TGVEPRFTVV
+820 TGVQPRFVTAARDT
-830 QKSLGETVR
+830 LARTAR

-848 VDGTVGVVVAMQRRE
+848 VDGTVGVVVAMNRRE
-863 EAARWLAGLGERVV
+863 EAARWLAGLGDRVV

-928 RDQPDGSGVPDLL
+928 RDDPDANGVPDLL

>member
-1 MRDREISVEQEH
+1 MAAQAQQETAVGSVPDSVRDREISVEQEH

-26 EAEFLMNDAAKRG
+26 EAEFLMHDAAKRG

-45 ALAERDAQVFRAGIH
+45 ALAERDAQVFRAGVH
-60 LNRLNNEF
+60 LNRLNNEY

-101 VRDDG
+101 VRPDQ

-121 LDSEYAPLV
+121 LDHDYAPLV

-181 DGGELAVIGDGALMA
+181 AGEELPVIGDGALMA
-196 ALGQARSHTMRD
+196 ALGQARTHSMRD
-208 IVASIQAEQDL
+208 IVASIQAEQDV

-292 IGSLVDGAEATLY
+292 IGSLVDGAEAGLY
-305 DSPSTARAK
+305 DAPATARAK

-320 RVLRKAARGAL
+320 KVLRKAARGAL
-331 ELGPA
+331 ELN
-336 GMLGGADGSGTGAGG
+336 D
-351 GSASGSGASG
+351 
-361 ADASGAGAGGAD
+361 
-373 ASGTGTGG
+373 
-381 ANGTRSGRSAG
+381 
-392 NGTGSEMSGAE
+392 
-403 ASGTGVGGANGTRS
+403 
-417 GRSAGNGTGSE
+417 
-428 MSGADASGSEA
+428 
-439 GEAEASGSGTS
+439 
-450 GADASG
+450 
-456 TGTSG
+456 
-461 AYGTRSG
+461 
-468 RSGANGA
+468 
-475 GAGNGSGVGTAA
+475 
-487 ANGRGSGTAP
+487 
-497 ASSGSAS
+497 
-504 ATAPTQL
+504 
-511 SFGDDG
+511 
-517 DGESPAAPAPVGPP
+517 SPA
-531 TRLRVVA
+531 RLRVVA

-546 AAELERI
+546 ARDLEAV

-558 GGTAP
+558 SGTAP

-578 LWAQSGAAT
+578 LWSRSGGAT
-587 RHTDPELAA
+587 RHSDPELAA

-607 SEDSFIAFLDA
+607 GEDSFIEFLDA
-618 WWPELTPRAVLAA
+618 WWPELTPKGVLAQ

-643 RILNPGEVRRVAR
+643 RVLNPGEVRRVAR

-667 IAMLDELQAILGTP
+667 IAMLDELQAILGAP

-717 AQERT
+717 AQERV

-774 EALGTRPRRRFELTV
+774 EALGTRPRRRFQLTV

-807 AMPGSK
+807 AMPGSES
-813 APSAVRS
+813 PTAVRS
-820 TGVEPRFTVV
+820 TGVRPRFAVV
-830 QKSLGETVR
+830 RDTLAETVR
-839 AEAARLLDL
+839 EEAARLLER

-863 EAARWLAGLGERVV
+863 EAARWLAGLGDRVV

-916 RATQQLTVVSAD
+916 RATQQLTVVSGE
-928 RDQPDGSGVPDLL
+928 RDEPDATGVPDLL

>member
-1 MRDREISVEQEH
+1 MAAQAQQDSAVESVHGAAQGAPPDAAHDAAGDSVRDREVGGEQEH

-45 ALAERDAQVFRAGIH
+45 ALAERDAQVFRAGVH

-101 VRDDG
+101 VRPDR

-121 LDSEYAPLV
+121 LDEDYAPLV

-176 LKAFL
+176 LTAFL
-181 DGGELAVIGDGALMA
+181 DGRELAVIGDGALMA
-196 ALGQARSHTMRD
+196 ALGRARSHTMRD
-208 IVASIQAEQDL
+208 IVSSIQAEQDL

-225 ASVTYVE
+225 SSVTYVE

-255 RRYSGGILIVSPT
+255 RRYAGGILIVSPT
-268 PLLVAYTEGVLPSL
+268 PLLVSYTEGVLPSL

-292 IGSLVDGAEATLY
+292 IGSLVEGAEATLY
-305 DSPSTARAK
+305 DSPAVARAK

-320 RVLRKAARGAL
+320 KVLRKAARGAL
-331 ELGPA
+331 ELGPGGGVPA
-336 GMLGGADGSGTGAGG
+336 GQLALGDEDGDADGGAGQPQ
-351 GSASGSGASG
+351 
-361 ADASGAGAGGAD
+361 
-373 ASGTGTGG
+373 
-381 ANGTRSGRSAG
+381 
-392 NGTGSEMSGAE
+392 
-403 ASGTGVGGANGTRS
+403 
-417 GRSAGNGTGSE
+417 
-428 MSGADASGSEA
+428 
-439 GEAEASGSGTS
+439 
-450 GADASG
+450 
-456 TGTSG
+456 
-461 AYGTRSG
+461 
-468 RSGANGA
+468 
-475 GAGNGSGVGTAA
+475 
-487 ANGRGSGTAP
+487 AP
-497 ASSGSAS
+497 A
-504 ATAPTQL
+504 
-511 SFGDDG
+511 
-517 DGESPAAPAPVGPP
+517 GPP

-546 AAELERI
+546 GRELDDI
-553 RRNAL
+553 RRTAL

-578 LWAQSGAAT
+578 LWERSGAAG
-587 RHTDPELAA
+587 RHTDAELAA

-607 SEDSFIAFLDA
+607 GEDSFIAFLDA
-618 WWPELTPRAVLAA
+618 WWPELTPRAVLTA

-643 RILNPGEVRRVAR
+643 RVLNPGEVRKVAR

-667 IAMLDELQAILGTP
+667 IAMLDELQAILGAP
-681 ARPRKKRELDP
+681 ARPRKRRELDP

-732 QDLTPM
+732 QDLTPL

-774 EALGTRPRRRFELTV
+774 EALGTRLPTAAHGASRGAAPGRSSRARRFELTV

-794 AEIAELAAKVLAL
+794 SEIAELAARVLAL
-807 AMPGSK
+807 AMPGAK

-820 TGVEPRFTVV
+820 TGLQPRFAVV
-830 QKSLGETVR
+830 RDSLGATVR
-839 AEAARLLDL
+839 AEAEALLER
-848 VDGTVGVVVAMQRRE
+848 VEGTVGVVVAMARRE
-863 EAARWLAGLGERVV
+863 EARRWLAGLGDRVV

-889 DATVVVSPA
+889 DATLVVSPA

-916 RATQQLTVVSAD
+916 RATQELTVVSGE
-928 RDQPDGSGVPDLL
+928 RDEPDAAGVPDLL

>member
-1 MRDREISVEQEH
+1 MAAQAQQETLVGSVDEAAQDSVGDSVRDREISVEQVH

-26 EAEFLMNDAAKRG
+26 EAEFLMNDAAQRG

-45 ALAERDAQVFRAGIH
+45 ALAERDAQVFRAGVH

-101 VRDDG
+101 VRPDN

-176 LKAFL
+176 LRATL
-181 DGGELAVIGDGALMA
+181 DGGELPVIGDGALMA

-292 IGSLVDGAEATLY
+292 IGSLVDGAEATVY
-305 DSPSTARAK
+305 DSPAVARAK

-320 RVLRKAARGAL
+320 KVLRKAARGAL
-331 ELGPA
+331 ENG
-336 GMLGGADGSGTGAGG
+336 DGG
-351 GSASGSGASG
+351 GRGA
-361 ADASGAGAGGAD
+361 
-373 ASGTGTGG
+373 
-381 ANGTRSGRSAG
+381 TR
-392 NGTGSEMSGAE
+392 
-403 ASGTGVGGANGTRS
+403 
-417 GRSAGNGTGSE
+417 
-428 MSGADASGSEA
+428 
-439 GEAEASGSGTS
+439 
-450 GADASG
+450 
-456 TGTSG
+456 
-461 AYGTRSG
+461 
-468 RSGANGA
+468 
-475 GAGNGSGVGTAA
+475 
-487 ANGRGSGTAP
+487 
-497 ASSGSAS
+497 
-504 ATAPTQL
+504 PTQL
-511 SFGDDG
+511 GFDG
-517 DGESPAAPAPVGPP
+517 LDGPDEPEETPAPATTPS
-531 TRLRVVA
+531 RLRVVA

-546 AAELERI
+546 ASDLQRI
-553 RRNAL
+553 RHNAL
-558 GGTAP
+558 SGTAP

-578 LWAQSGAAT
+578 LWERSGASG
-587 RHTDPELAA
+587 RHSDPELAA
-596 ELRSSFDEDVT
+596 ELRSSFDEDVST
-607 SEDSFIAFLDA
+607 EDAFIAFLDA
-618 WWPELTPRAVLAA
+618 WWPELTPQAVLRA

-643 RILNPGEVRRVAR
+643 RILNPGEVRKVAR
-656 SLRRDGHSVHD
+656 SLKRDGLSVHD
-667 IAMLDELQAILGTP
+667 IAMLDELQAVLGAP
-681 ARPRKKRELDP
+681 ARPRKRRELDP
-692 LDQLTGLEELMPV
+692 LDQLTGLEELMPT
-705 REESQ
+705 REETQ

-774 EALGTRPRRRFELTV
+774 EALGTRPRRRFQLTV

-794 AEIAELAAKVLAL
+794 AEIAELAARVLAL
-807 AMPGSK
+807 AMPGAES
-813 APSAVRS
+813 PSAVRS
-820 TGVEPRFTVV
+820 TGVVPRFTAARG
-830 QKSLGETVR
+830 SLAPTVR
-839 AEAARLLDL
+839 AEAERLLAR
-848 VDGTVGVVVAMQRRE
+848 VDGTVGVVVAMNRRE
-863 EAARWLAGLGERVV
+863 EARRWLAGLGDRVV

-916 RATQQLTVVSAD
+916 RATQQLTVVSGE
-928 RDQPDGSGVPDLL
+928 RDEPDAHGVPDLL

>member
-1 MRDREISVEQEH
+1 MAVQAQRQDAVGSVHDSVRDREISVEQEH

-26 EAEFLMNDAAKRG
+26 EAEFLMQDAARRG

-68 EDFLFGRIDLLLGK
+68 EDFLFGRIDLLTGK

-101 VRDDG
+101 VRPDN

-121 LDSEYAPLV
+121 LDQDYTPLV

-159 SKGRR
+159 SKGRQ

-176 LKAFL
+176 LTAYL
-181 DGGELAVIGDGALMA
+181 DGDELPAIGDGALMA

-255 RRYSGGILIVSPT
+255 RRYAGGILIVSPT

-292 IGSLVDGAEATLY
+292 IGSLVEGSEATLY
-305 DSPSTARAK
+305 DSPSVARAK
-314 GSYRML
+314 GSSRML
-320 RVLRKAARGAL
+320 KVLRKAARGAL
-331 ELGPA
+331 ELNDPPA
-336 GMLGGADGSGTGAGG
+336 
-351 GSASGSGASG
+351 
-361 ADASGAGAGGAD
+361 
-373 ASGTGTGG
+373 
-381 ANGTRSGRSAG
+381 
-392 NGTGSEMSGAE
+392 
-403 ASGTGVGGANGTRS
+403 
-417 GRSAGNGTGSE
+417 
-428 MSGADASGSEA
+428 
-439 GEAEASGSGTS
+439 
-450 GADASG
+450 
-456 TGTSG
+456 
-461 AYGTRSG
+461 
-468 RSGANGA
+468 
-475 GAGNGSGVGTAA
+475 
-487 ANGRGSGTAP
+487 
-497 ASSGSAS
+497 
-504 ATAPTQL
+504 
-511 SFGDDG
+511 
-517 DGESPAAPAPVGPP
+517 
-531 TRLRVVA
+531 RLRVVA

-546 AAELERI
+546 ARELDGI
-553 RRNAL
+553 RRSAL

-578 LWAQSGAAT
+578 LWEQSGAAG
-587 RHTDPELAA
+587 RHSDPELAA
-596 ELRSSFDEDVT
+596 ELRSSFDEDIT

-618 WWPELTPRAVLAA
+618 WWPELTPAAVLDA

-643 RILNPGEVRRVAR
+643 RILNPGEVRKVAR
-656 SLRRDGHSVHD
+656 SLRREGRTVHD
-667 IAMLDELQAILGTP
+667 IALLDELQAVLGAP
-681 ARPRKKRELDP
+681 ARPRRKRELDP

-717 AQERT
+717 AQERV

-794 AEIAELAAKVLAL
+794 AEIAELASKVLAL
-807 AMPGSK
+807 AMPGSVSPK
-813 APSAVRS
+813 AVRS

-830 QKSLGETVR
+830 EDTLGATVR
-839 AEAARLLDL
+839 DEAARLLER

-863 EAARWLAGLGERVV
+863 EARRWLAGLGDRVV

-928 RDQPDGSGVPDLL
+928 RDEPDAAGVPDLL

>member
-1 MRDREISVEQEH
+1 MAAQEAVDTVDTVRDREIGVEQEH
-13 LDRVYRRLEEKIH
+13 LDQVYRRLEEKIR

-68 EDFLFGRIDLLLGK
+68 EDFLFGRIDLLYGK
-82 DGKKGPDGAYTA
+82 DGKKGPDGAYTS
-94 VEPAEGA
+94 VEPAEDA
-101 VRDDG
+101 VRADN
-106 TADIA
+106 TADIG

-121 LDSEYAPLV
+121 LDSDYAPLV

-159 SKGRR
+159 SKGRK

-176 LKAFL
+176 LTATL
-181 DGGELAVIGDGALMA
+181 EGRELPVIGDGALMA

-208 IVASIQAEQDL
+208 IVSSIQAEQDL

-255 RRYSGGILIVSPT
+255 RRYAGGILIVSPT
-268 PLLVAYTEGVLPSL
+268 PLLVSYTEGVLPSL

-292 IGSLVDGAEATLY
+292 LGSLVDGVEATTY
-305 DSPSTARAK
+305 DEPAVARVK
-314 GSYRML
+314 GSSRML
-320 RVLRKAARGAL
+320 AVLRKAARGAL
-331 ELGPA
+331 ETPA
-336 GMLGGADGSGTGAGG
+336 P
-351 GSASGSGASG
+351 
-361 ADASGAGAGGAD
+361 
-373 ASGTGTGG
+373 
-381 ANGTRSGRSAG
+381 RSAPG
-392 NGTGSEMSGAE
+392 
-403 ASGTGVGGANGTRS
+403 
-417 GRSAGNGTGSE
+417 
-428 MSGADASGSEA
+428 D
-439 GEAEASGSGTS
+439 
-450 GADASG
+450 
-456 TGTSG
+456 
-461 AYGTRSG
+461 
-468 RSGANGA
+468 
-475 GAGNGSGVGTAA
+475 
-487 ANGRGSGTAP
+487 
-497 ASSGSAS
+497 
-504 ATAPTQL
+504 QL
-511 SFGDDG
+511 SFGEEDV
-517 DGESPAAPAPVGPP
+517 APAPAGTP

-546 AAELERI
+546 ADDLQRI
-553 RRNAL
+553 RHNVL
-558 GGTAP
+558 GGSAP
-563 VNLLRPRARKLLLDA
+563 VNLLRPRARRLLLDA
-578 LWAQSGAAT
+578 LYAKSGAVG
-587 RHTDPELAA
+587 RHSDPELAA
-596 ELRSSFDEDVT
+596 ELRSSFDEDVST
-607 SEDSFIAFLDA
+607 EDSFLHFLDA
-618 WWPELTPRAVLAA
+618 WWPELTPRQVLDA

-643 RILNPGEVRRVAR
+643 RILNPGEVRRLAR
-656 SLRRDGHSVHD
+656 SLRRDGLSVHD
-667 IAMLDELQAILGTP
+667 VALLDELNTLLGAP
-681 ARPRKKRELDP
+681 ARPRRKREYDP

-705 REESQ
+705 REETQ

-717 AQERT
+717 AAERV

-759 QSSWSDPDEAAEARD
+759 QSSWSTPDEAAEARD
-774 EALGTRPRRRFELTV
+774 EALGSRPRRRFELTV

-807 AMPGSK
+807 AMPGSTS
-813 APSAVRS
+813 PRAVRS
-820 TGVEPRFTVV
+820 TGVEPRFVAV
-830 QKSLGETVR
+830 GEPAAGEKAGTERLAEIVR
-839 AEAARLLDL
+839 SEARRLLER
-848 VDGTVGVVVAMQRRE
+848 VDGTVGVVVAMNRRE
-863 EAARWLAGLGERVV
+863 QAARWLADLGDRVV

-916 RATQQLTVVSAD
+916 RATQQLTVVSGA
-928 RDQPDGSGVPDLL
+928 RDVPDAEGVPDLL

>member
-1 MRDREISVEQEH
+1 MAAQAQQDSAVESVHGTAHDAAGDSVRDREIRGEQEH

-26 EAEFLMNDAAKRG
+26 EAEFLMQDAARRG

-45 ALAERDAQVFRAGIH
+45 ALAERDAQVFRAGVH

-101 VRDDG
+101 VRADN

-121 LDSEYAPLV
+121 LDENYSPLV

-139 PFYRSTPVDPGR
+139 PFYRATPVDPGR

-176 LKAFL
+176 LTAYL
-181 DGGELAVIGDGALMA
+181 DGRELPAIGDGALMA
-196 ALGQARSHTMRD
+196 ALGRARGHSMRD

-255 RRYSGGILIVSPT
+255 RRYAGGILIVSPT

-292 IGSLVDGAEATLY
+292 LGSLVDGVEATLY
-305 DSPSTARAK
+305 DSPAVARAK

-320 RVLRKAARGAL
+320 KVLRKAARGAL
-331 ELGPA
+331 ELGP
-336 GMLGGADGSGTGAGG
+336 GAG
-351 GSASGSGASG
+351 
-361 ADASGAGAGGAD
+361 SGAGAPEGQLTLD
-373 ASGTGTGG
+373 D
-381 ANGTRSGRSAG
+381 
-392 NGTGSEMSGAE
+392 SESD
-403 ASGTGVGGANGTRS
+403 S
-417 GRSAGNGTGSE
+417 
-428 MSGADASGSEA
+428 D
-439 GEAEASGSGTS
+439 
-450 GADASG
+450 
-456 TGTSG
+456 
-461 AYGTRSG
+461 
-468 RSGANGA
+468 
-475 GAGNGSGVGTAA
+475 
-487 ANGRGSGTAP
+487 
-497 ASSGSAS
+497 
-504 ATAPTQL
+504 
-511 SFGDDG
+511 
-517 DGESPAAPAPVGPP
+517 APVPAGPP

-546 AAELERI
+546 ADELDRI
-553 RRNAL
+553 RRTAL

-578 LWAQSGAAT
+578 LWERSGAAG

-607 SEDSFIAFLDA
+607 GEDSFAAFLDA

-643 RILNPGEVRRVAR
+643 RVLNPGEVRKVAR
-656 SLRRDGHSVHD
+656 SLKRDGYSVHD
-667 IAMLDELQAILGTP
+667 VAMLDELQAILGTP

-732 QDLTPM
+732 QDLTPL

-807 AMPGSK
+807 AMPGSRS
-813 APSAVRS
+813 PSAVRS
-820 TGVEPRFTVV
+820 TGLRPRFALAGDV
-830 QKSLGETVR
+830 LRETVR
-839 AEAARLLDL
+839 AEAERLLEQ
-848 VDGTVGVVVAMQRRE
+848 VDGTVGVVVAMTRRE
-863 EAARWLAGLGERVV
+863 EARRWLAGLGDRVV

-889 DATVVVSPA
+889 DATLVVSPA

-916 RATQQLTVVSAD
+916 RATQQLTVVSGE
-928 RDQPDGSGVPDLL
+928 RDEPDEAGVPDLL

>member
-1 MRDREISVEQEH
+1 MAAQAQQETAVDSVQDSVRDREISVEQEH

-26 EAEFLMNDAAKRG
+26 EAEFLMHDAARRG

-45 ALAERDAQVFRAGIH
+45 ALAERDAQVFRAGVH

-68 EDFLFGRIDLLLGK
+68 EDFLFGRIDLLPGK

-94 VEPAEGA
+94 VEPADGA
-101 VRDDG
+101 IRDDN

-121 LDSEYAPLV
+121 LDEDYAPLV

-164 VLGVEDDLMRPE
+164 VLGVEDDLMRPQ
-176 LKAFL
+176 LTARL
-181 DGGELAVIGDGALMA
+181 DGRELAVIGDGALMA

-208 IVASIQAEQDL
+208 IVASIQAEQDM

-255 RRYSGGILIVSPT
+255 RRYAGGILIVSPT

-292 IGSLVDGAEATLY
+292 IGSLVDGVEATLY
-305 DSPSTARAK
+305 DSPAVARAK

-320 RVLRKAARGAL
+320 KVLRKAARGAL
-331 ELGPA
+331 EAGRPGGGPPA
-336 GMLGGADGSGTGAGG
+336 GQLAFGEHADAEDTDADGA
-351 GSASGSGASG
+351 
-361 ADASGAGAGGAD
+361 
-373 ASGTGTGG
+373 
-381 ANGTRSGRSAG
+381 RPQ
-392 NGTGSEMSGAE
+392 
-403 ASGTGVGGANGTRS
+403 
-417 GRSAGNGTGSE
+417 
-428 MSGADASGSEA
+428 
-439 GEAEASGSGTS
+439 
-450 GADASG
+450 
-456 TGTSG
+456 
-461 AYGTRSG
+461 
-468 RSGANGA
+468 
-475 GAGNGSGVGTAA
+475 
-487 ANGRGSGTAP
+487 AP
-497 ASSGSAS
+497 AG
-504 ATAPTQL
+504 TP
-511 SFGDDG
+511 D
-517 DGESPAAPAPVGPP
+517 
-531 TRLRVVA
+531 RLRVVA

-546 AAELERI
+546 AGDLDRI
-553 RRNAL
+553 RQSAL

-578 LWAQSGAAT
+578 LWERSGASG
-587 RHTDPELAA
+587 RHSDPELAA

-607 SEDSFIAFLDA
+607 GEDSFIAFLDA
-618 WWPELTPRAVLAA
+618 WWPELTPKSVLAA

-643 RILNPGEVRRVAR
+643 RILNPGEVRKVAR
-656 SLRRDGHSVHD
+656 SLKREGHSVHD
-667 IAMLDELQAILGTP
+667 IAMLDELQAILGAP
-681 ARPRKKRELDP
+681 ARPRRRRELDP

-759 QSSWSDPDEAAEARD
+759 QSSWSDPDEAAQARD
-774 EALGTRPRRRFELTV
+774 EALGSRPRRRFQLTV

-807 AMPGSK
+807 AMPGAESP
-813 APSAVRS
+813 AAVRS
-820 TGVEPRFTVV
+820 TGVVPRFSAVADT
-830 QKSLGETVR
+830 LGATVR
-839 AEAARLLDL
+839 AEAERLLER
-848 VDGTVGVVVAMQRRE
+848 VDGTVGVVVAMNRRE
-863 EAARWLAGLGERVV
+863 EARRWLAGLGDRVV

-928 RDQPDGSGVPDLL
+928 RDEPDGDGVPDLL

>member
-1 MRDREISVEQEH
+1 MAAQAQQETAVGPVQDSVRDREISVEQEH

-26 EAEFLMNDAAKRG
+26 EAEFLMHDAARRG

-45 ALAERDAQVFRAGIH
+45 ALAERDAQVFRAGVH

-94 VEPAEGA
+94 VEPADGA
-101 VRDDG
+101 VRDDN

-121 LDSEYAPLV
+121 LDEDYAPLV

-159 SKGRR
+159 SKGRK

-181 DGGELAVIGDGALMA
+181 DGHQLPVIGDGALMA

-255 RRYSGGILIVSPT
+255 RRYAGGILIVSPT

-292 IGSLVDGAEATLY
+292 VGSLVDGIEATLY
-305 DSPSTARAK
+305 DSPAVARAK

-320 RVLRKAARGAL
+320 KVLRKAARGAL
-331 ELGPA
+331 ELGRP
-336 GMLGGADGSGTGAGG
+336 G
-351 GSASGSGASG
+351 
-361 ADASGAGAGGAD
+361 
-373 ASGTGTGG
+373 
-381 ANGTRSGRSAG
+381 
-392 NGTGSEMSGAE
+392 
-403 ASGTGVGGANGTRS
+403 
-417 GRSAGNGTGSE
+417 
-428 MSGADASGSEA
+428 
-439 GEAEASGSGTS
+439 
-450 GADASG
+450 
-456 TGTSG
+456 
-461 AYGTRSG
+461 
-468 RSGANGA
+468 
-475 GAGNGSGVGTAA
+475 
-487 ANGRGSGTAP
+487 AP
-497 ASSGSAS
+497 AAG
-504 ATAPTQL
+504 QL
-511 SFGDDG
+511 TFDTHEDTVSR
-517 DGESPAAPAPVGPP
+517 PP

-546 AAELERI
+546 AEDLERV
-553 RRNAL
+553 RRTAL

-578 LWAQSGAAT
+578 LWERSGAAG

-618 WWPELTPRAVLAA
+618 WWPELTPKAVLAA
-631 MADERRLGRWAR
+631 MSDERRLGRWAR
-643 RILNPGEVRRVAR
+643 RILNPGEVRKVAR
-656 SLRRDGHSVHD
+656 SLKRDGHSVHD
-667 IAMLDELQAILGTP
+667 VAMLDELQAILGAP
-681 ARPRKKRELDP
+681 ARPRKRRELDP

-732 QDLTPM
+732 QDLTPL
-738 QWRMV
+738 QWRMI

-774 EALGTRPRRRFELTV
+774 EALGTRPRRRFQLTV

-807 AMPGSK
+807 AMPGAV

-820 TGVEPRFTVV
+820 TGVVPRFTAVTG
-830 QKSLGETVR
+830 SLAATVR
-839 AEAARLLDL
+839 AEAERLLER
-848 VDGTVGVVVAMQRRE
+848 VDGTVGVVVAMNRRE
-863 EAARWLAGLGERVV
+863 EARRWLAGLGDRVV

-916 RATQQLTVVSAD
+916 RATQQLTVVSD
-928 RDQPDGSGVPDLL
+928 ERDEPDAAGVPDLL

>member
-1 MRDREISVEQEH
+1 MAAQAQQESAVVPVHDTVRDREIRVEQEH
-13 LDRVYRRLEEKIH
+13 LDRVYRRLEEKIS
-26 EAEFLMNDAAKRG
+26 EAEFLMRDAAQRG
-39 QVGTPG
+39 HVGTPG
-45 ALAERDAQVFRAGIH
+45 ALAERDAQVFRAGVH
-60 LNRLNNEF
+60 LNRLHHEY

-101 VRDDG
+101 VRPDN

-121 LDSEYAPLV
+121 LDEDYAPLV

-164 VLGVEDDLMRPE
+164 VQSVEDDLMRPE
-176 LKAFL
+176 LKATL
-181 DGGELAVIGDGALMA
+181 DGRELAVIGDGALMA
-196 ALGQARSHTMRD
+196 ALGQARTHTMRD

-255 RRYSGGILIVSPT
+255 RRYAGGILIVSPT

-292 IGSLVDGAEATLY
+292 IGSLVDGAEATVY
-305 DSPSTARAK
+305 DSPAVARIK

-320 RVLRKAARGAL
+320 KVLRKAARGAL
-331 ELGPA
+331 ELN
-336 GMLGGADGSGTGAGG
+336 D
-351 GSASGSGASG
+351 
-361 ADASGAGAGGAD
+361 
-373 ASGTGTGG
+373 
-381 ANGTRSGRSAG
+381 
-392 NGTGSEMSGAE
+392 
-403 ASGTGVGGANGTRS
+403 
-417 GRSAGNGTGSE
+417 
-428 MSGADASGSEA
+428 
-439 GEAEASGSGTS
+439 
-450 GADASG
+450 
-456 TGTSG
+456 
-461 AYGTRSG
+461 
-468 RSGANGA
+468 
-475 GAGNGSGVGTAA
+475 
-487 ANGRGSGTAP
+487 
-497 ASSGSAS
+497 
-504 ATAPTQL
+504 
-511 SFGDDG
+511 
-517 DGESPAAPAPVGPP
+517 SPQ
-531 TRLRVVA
+531 RLRVVA

-546 AAELERI
+546 AEELAAV
-553 RRNAL
+553 RRTAL

-578 LWAQSGAAT
+578 LWERSGAGN

-596 ELRSSFDEDVT
+596 ELRSSFDEDIT
-607 SEDSFIAFLDA
+607 SEDDFTAFLDA
-618 WWPELTPRAVLAA
+618 WWPELTPAAVLDA

-643 RILNPGEVRRVAR
+643 RVLNPGEVRKLAR
-656 SLRRDGHSVHD
+656 ALQRDGRSVHD
-667 IAMLDELQAILGTP
+667 IAMLDELQAILGAP
-681 ARPRKKRELDP
+681 ARPRKKREIDP

-705 REESQ
+705 REETQ

-717 AQERT
+717 AQERV

-751 WTVVGDPA
+751 WTIVGDPA
-759 QSSWSDPDEAAEARD
+759 QSSWSDPDEAAQARD

-807 AMPGSK
+807 AMPGSES
-813 APSAVRS
+813 PRAVRS
-820 TGVEPRFTVV
+820 TGVEPRFAVAGR
-830 QKSLGETVR
+830 SLGDTVR
-839 AEAARLLDL
+839 AEAARLLER
-848 VDGTVGVVVAMQRRE
+848 VDGTVGVVVAMRRRE
-863 EAARWLAGLGERVV
+863 EARRWLDGLGDRVV

-916 RATQQLTVVSAD
+916 RATQQLTVVSAE
-928 RDQPDGSGVPDLL
+928 RDEPDAEGVPDLL